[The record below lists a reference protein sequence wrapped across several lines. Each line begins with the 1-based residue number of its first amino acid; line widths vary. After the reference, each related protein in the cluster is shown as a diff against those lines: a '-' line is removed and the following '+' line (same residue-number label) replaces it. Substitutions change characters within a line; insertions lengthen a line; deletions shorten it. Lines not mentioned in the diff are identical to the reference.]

1 MGSVW
6 KRFQRINKKAAKFQ
20 FTASYH
26 ELALTATAKWQ
37 PTQLSV
43 VWLRRTR
50 RVVHDAPSWEPSMRN
65 PLEGLCV
72 WAVPANITITVTLFR
87 DNRTNEFEDK
97 EWTFVVEDVSSTGKR
112 RQVATAQINMKQYA
126 GFSTQHDVKVRLRP
140 LSKKVVSAAL
150 DLTLSCLFLREGKA
164 TDEDMQSM
172 ASLMSMNTPNDIAPL
187 EDFDDEDDNEG
198 RCYSEPSSRVSTLRR
213 KGRSTLTSPGSPA
226 DAMVRSA
233 EFSQLAAQISSLT
246 SSFHQDDSFSFSFN
260 DPPVVAAS
268 GYPLEQSSP
277 EFGALLPL
285 SYAHSPPHSPYTP
298 TPTPTPLQ
306 DSPLNP
312 FDETEEDAAT
322 LEGGEEQAQ
331 AISTEG
337 DEAST
342 NQHQLSDGGAAIPP
356 AAAPSANT
364 TATAAATISA
374 ATTATTPTTDPH
386 HTSVQQGLTD
396 TGERRRTLEDRR
408 ALQPLDLNSTHMGPS
423 KGGGEAGGGGREIE
437 GKDVGG
443 GVGEGGGGE
452 GGRGGGGCTPGQD
465 LLSWCQTVTRGYKG
479 VKITNMTTSWRNGLA
494 FCAILHHFR
503 PDLIDYDSLS
513 PQDVKGNCKKA
524 FEAGER
530 LGVTRLIEPQ
540 DMVILSVPDK
550 LAVMTYLY
558 QLRAHFTGHELE
570 VAQIGDTAA
579 ESSYTVGRLDT
590 NSGDDDIL
598 NLRSHDDNCNLQ
610 RLSSHLSTPADNE
623 NDNRTI
629 EARIRRTSESSQS
642 SQKSSSNSS
651 SKRKSGD
658 YGPEKDGTNIATTP
672 SAKDRL
678 LASSKSITSEIFKIG
693 TKVLSPTREKL
704 AKTENRNSTA
714 SLSSNSSS
722 GERPVLM
729 THKQLVDPFASDD
742 EEDPTSPVGTQEQ
755 QLTSSQVSQEN
766 EDTCNKDVRR
776 SLSPKSS
783 VVSLN
788 EETPGDQKAEE
799 NPVTE
804 DIAVREGKNMTE
816 ERIHQ
821 VGSLELLDKSDAY
834 GRLEKKEM
842 DVNPQVPT
850 DDGNVKNLAE
860 TRVLSNG
867 ARPKVPSSSSDAS
880 KCRDSAEGATRVY
893 SIAEPASKD
902 DLFVSSNFVLLTE
915 DSRQQSESGVVDEAS
930 HEDILFMAQVAGILH
945 LEENERAALHLLL
958 TKRPSSRHEELKER
972 ARHLLEQARREAQS
986 RPGPQRSLSK
996 EEEERQAQ
1004 LRERARRLIA
1014 EAKQGVVSPSS
1025 IQATT
1030 HTQTRDHT
1038 HEDGDGVNDEFPVQT
1053 ASSCNE
1059 ENGNIISSS
1068 VREEHRIPLSSSTC
1082 VAAVTTTSSTTVLAP
1097 SAFPTTMSPTEVQS
1111 SSSSP
1116 LLRNSGASIGGSNE
1130 GVREVRA
1137 PKLQSFK
1144 NIMDRMSPEKEN
1156 VPHSPR
1162 ASPDKQTCETSR
1174 YLQNE
1179 LESLEREQQQID
1191 EQAAKLEKRLRKIME
1206 LNSRSEE
1213 EERLMQQW
1221 FTLVNKK
1228 NALIRRQMQ
1237 LNILEK
1243 EENLERRFEL
1253 LNRELRAILAIEDW
1267 QKTEAQK
1274 LREKLLLEELVTIV
1288 NKRDELVIHLDNQER
1303 AIDEDEQIEHDVSR
1317 ASIKPQEK
1325 CALM

>member
-26 ELALTATAKWQ
+26 ELALTATPKWQ
-37 PTQLSV
+37 PSQLSV

-50 RVVHDAPSWEPSMRN
+50 RVVHDAPAWEPSMRN

-72 WAVPANITITVTLFR
+72 WAVPTNTTITVTLFR

-97 EWTFVVEDVSSTGKR
+97 EWTFVIEDVSSTGKR

-126 GFSTQHDVKVRLRP
+126 GFSTQHDVKVKLRP
-140 LSKKVVSAAL
+140 LSKKVVSASL

-172 ASLMSMNTPNDIAPL
+172 ASLMSMATPNDIAPL
-187 EDFDDEDDNEG
+187 EDFDDDDDTEG
-198 RCYSEPSSRVSTLRR
+198 
-213 KGRSTLTSPGSPA
+213 

-246 SSFHQDDSFSFSFN
+246 SSFHQDD
-260 DPPVVAAS
+260 
-268 GYPLEQSSP
+268 
-277 EFGALLPL
+277 PL
-285 SYAHSPPHSPYTP
+285 SFPLDDPHSP
-298 TPTPTPLQ
+298 
-306 DSPLNP
+306 LNV

-331 AISTEG
+331 AITTEG
-337 DEAST
+337 ETAYPSESGA
-342 NQHQLSDGGAAIPP
+342 LSPTAAH
-356 AAAPSANT
+356 AAAQPAHETHHPSV
-364 TATAAATISA
+364 
-374 ATTATTPTTDPH
+374 H
-386 HTSVQQGLTD
+386 EGLTD
-396 TGERRRTLEDRR
+396 AGERRRTREDRQ
-408 ALQPLDLNSTHMGPS
+408 ALQPLDLNSVHMGPS
-423 KGGGEAGGGGREIE
+423 K
-437 GKDVGG
+437 
-443 GVGEGGGGE
+443 
-452 GGRGGGGCTPGQD
+452 GGCTPGQD
-465 LLSWCQTVTRGYKG
+465 LLSWCQCVTRGYKG

-494 FCAILHHFR
+494 FCAIIHHFR
-503 PDLIDYDSLS
+503 PDLIDYESLT

-524 FEAGER
+524 FEAGEF

-540 DMVILSVPDK
+540 DMVILTVPDK

-570 VAQIGDTAA
+570 VAQIGNTAE
-579 ESSYTVGRLDT
+579 ESSYTVGRLDA

-598 NLRSHDDNCNLQ
+598 NLRSHDDNRNLQ
-610 RLSSHLSTPADNE
+610 RLSAHLSMPGEVE
-623 NDNRTI
+623 NDNRAV
-629 EARIRRTSESSQS
+629 EARIRRASESSQT
-642 SQKSSSNSS
+642 SQKSMS

-658 YGPEKDGTNIATTP
+658 FAPEKESGIGVTTP
-672 SAKDRL
+672 SAKDRI

-704 AKTENRNSTA
+704 AKTENRNSNA

-729 THKQLVDPFASDD
+729 TRKQLVDPFASDD
-742 EEDPTSPVGTQEQ
+742 EDEPSAPPATQEQPPASQQDISHNDDTFNQNNRNSQSPRSPPTSP
-755 QLTSSQVSQEN
+755 
-766 EDTCNKDVRR
+766 
-776 SLSPKSS
+776 
-783 VVSLN
+783 
-788 EETPGDQKAEE
+788 
-799 NPVTE
+799 
-804 DIAVREGKNMTE
+804 TE
-816 ERIHQ
+816 E
-821 VGSLELLDKSDAY
+821 
-834 GRLEKKEM
+834 
-842 DVNPQVPT
+842 
-850 DDGNVKNLAE
+850 
-860 TRVLSNG
+860 
-867 ARPKVPSSSSDAS
+867 
-880 KCRDSAEGATRVY
+880 
-893 SIAEPASKD
+893 
-902 DLFVSSNFVLLTE
+902 
-915 DSRQQSESGVVDEAS
+915 
-930 HEDILFMAQVAGILH
+930 
-945 LEENERAALHLLL
+945 
-958 TKRPSSRHEELKER
+958 RPSSRHEELKER
-972 ARHLLEQARREAQS
+972 ARHLLEQARREAQT
-986 RPGPQRSLSK
+986 RGPQRSLSK

-1025 IQATT
+1025 LHATASP
-1030 HTQTRDHT
+1030 HPPGNSHA
-1038 HEDGDGVNDEFPVQT
+1038 EDGDDVHREYLVQT
-1053 ASSCNE
+1053 STSFNE
-1059 ENGNIISSS
+1059 ENGNIISTS
-1068 VREEHRIPLSSSTC
+1068 VSEDSKVSLSSSTSTTI
-1082 VAAVTTTSSTTVLAP
+1082 VTSTSTTNVSAPAAFPVTTSP
-1097 SAFPTTMSPTEVQS
+1097 SEVQS
-1111 SSSSP
+1111 TSTTAPQKSVSEGVSSTV
-1116 LLRNSGASIGGSNE
+1116 E

-1137 PKLQSFK
+1137 PRLQSFK
-1144 NIMDRMSPEKEN
+1144 NIMDRMSPDKEN
-1156 VPHSPR
+1156 APHSPR
-1162 ASPDKQTCETSR
+1162 ASPDKQTCESSR

-1206 LNSRSEE
+1206 LNTRSED

>member
-50 RVVHDAPSWEPSMRN
+50 RVAQDAPTWEPSMRN

-72 WAVPANITITVTLFR
+72 WAVPANTTITVTLFR

-97 EWTFVVEDVSSTGKR
+97 DWTFVIEDVSSTGKR

-126 GFSTQHDVKVRLRP
+126 GFSTQHDVKIKLRP
-140 LSKKVVSAAL
+140 LSKKVVSASL

-172 ASLMSMNTPNDIAPL
+172 ASLMSMNAPNDIAPL
-187 EDFDDEDDNEG
+187 EDFDDDDETEG
-198 RCYSEPSSRVSTLRR
+198 RSFSEPSSRVSTLSRR
-213 KGRSTLTSPGSPA
+213 KGRSTLTSPGSPG

-246 SSFHQDDSFSFSFN
+246 HSFHQDDSLGFSLS
-260 DPPVVAAS
+260 DS
-268 GYPLEQSSP
+268 QSP
-277 EFGALLPL
+277 MNA
-285 SYAHSPPHSPYTP
+285 
-298 TPTPTPLQ
+298 
-306 DSPLNP
+306 

-337 DEAST
+337 GSALSGDTSAQ
-342 NQHQLSDGGAAIPP
+342 QHS
-356 AAAPSANT
+356 S
-364 TATAAATISA
+364 ATAAAATLSPPEGSSA
-374 ATTATTPTTDPH
+374 AAAGETVVAGSSSSSASASSPPSAPSQQQPPQASSAQATPKPEIS
-386 HTSVQQGLTD
+386 SVHEGVTD
-396 TGERRRTLEDRR
+396 TGERRRTHEDRR
-408 ALQPLDLNSTHMGPS
+408 ALQPLDLNTSPHMGPS
-423 KGGGEAGGGGREIE
+423 KGGGEPVGGGGGGGGGGIALIE
-437 GKDVGG
+437 GRETGGG
-443 GVGEGGGGE
+443 GV
-452 GGRGGGGCTPGQD
+452 GGGCTPGQD
-465 LLSWCQTVTRGYKG
+465 LLSWCQTVTRGYRG

-540 DMVILSVPDK
+540 DMVILTVPDK

-579 ESSYTVGRLDT
+579 ESSYTVGRLDAS
-590 NSGDDDIL
+590 SGEDDIL
-598 NLRSHDDNCNLQ
+598 NLRSHDDNRNLQ
-610 RLSSHLSTPADNE
+610 RLSAHLSTPVDVKI
-623 NDNRTI
+623 DNRMVSA
-629 EARIRRTSESSQS
+629 EARIRRPSESSQS
-642 SQKSSSNSS
+642 SQKSS
-651 SKRKSGD
+651 KRKSGEF
-658 YGPEKDGTNIATTP
+658 GSEKEGNVVTTP
-672 SAKDRL
+672 SAKERI
-678 LASSKSITSEIFKIG
+678 LASSKSLTSEIFKIG
-693 TKVLSPTREKL
+693 NKVLSPTREKL

-722 GERPVLM
+722 GDRPALM
-729 THKQLVDPFASDD
+729 TRKQLVDPFASDD
-742 EEDPTSPVGTQEQ
+742 EDEPSSPVNSHEQ
-755 QLTSSQVSQEN
+755 PPVSSQVQEN
-766 EDTCNKDVRR
+766 EDTYNQNNRVLTSSR
-776 SLSPKSS
+776 SPVISP
-783 VVSLN
+783 LG
-788 EETPGDQKAEE
+788 ETPGDKRAEASA
-799 NPVTE
+799 VTE
-804 DIAVREGKNMTE
+804 GIDVAESKDVTSESSHQATIKTLKDSDGSKERDVPNLMTN
-816 ERIHQ
+816 
-821 VGSLELLDKSDAY
+821 SELNSMTDSDFSTASFSH
-834 GRLEKKEM
+834 LEK
-842 DVNPQVPT
+842 
-850 DDGNVKNLAE
+850 
-860 TRVLSNG
+860 G
-867 ARPKVPSSSSDAS
+867 ARPKTQPPSESVCMPATSPENMSNYQSHFMEPLRVPEVNTRNTDTG
-880 KCRDSAEGATRVY
+880 KDESAEQDYENLLWG
-893 SIAEPASKD
+893 D
-902 DLFVSSNFVLLTE
+902 MDLQE
-915 DSRQQSESGVVDEAS
+915 R
-930 HEDILFMAQVAGILH
+930 EDIRMFAQVAEISV
-945 LEENERAALHLLL
+945 LEEHNREALRLLL

-972 ARHLLEQARREAQS
+972 ARHLLEQARREAIQNH
-986 RPGPQRSLSK
+986 PAPQRSLSK

-1014 EAKQGVVSPSS
+1014 EAKQGVVSPSTL
-1025 IQATT
+1025 QTT
-1030 HTQTRDHT
+1030 AHPHVRDHS
-1038 HEDGDGVNDEFPVQT
+1038 HDDSDERKEEHPVHIT
-1053 ASSCNE
+1053 E
-1059 ENGNIISSS
+1059 ENGNIVSSAVSDDSKVPNSSS
-1068 VREEHRIPLSSSTC
+1068 SSIG
-1082 VAAVTTTSSTTVLAP
+1082 VVNTSLAP
-1097 SAFPTTMSPTEVQS
+1097 SAFTTTSPSEVQS
-1111 SSSSP
+1111 AVSLASSRNVGGTPVSSSD
-1116 LLRNSGASIGGSNE
+1116 

-1137 PKLQSFK
+1137 PRLQSFK

-1156 VPHSPR
+1156 SSNSPR
-1162 ASPDKQTCETSR
+1162 ASPDKQTCESSR

-1191 EQAAKLEKRLRKIME
+1191 EQAAKLEKRLRKVME
-1206 LNSRSEE
+1206 LSTRTED

-1303 AIDEDEQIEHDVSR
+1303 AIDDDEHIEQIVSG
-1317 ASIKPQEK
+1317 ASTKPQEK
-1325 CALM
+1325 CILM

>member
-50 RVVHDAPSWEPSMRN
+50 RVAQDAPTWEPSMRN

-72 WAVPANITITVTLFR
+72 WAVPANTTITVTLFR

-97 EWTFVVEDVSSTGKR
+97 DWTFVIEDVSSTGKR

-126 GFSTQHDVKVRLRP
+126 GFSTQHDVKIKLRP
-140 LSKKVVSAAL
+140 LSKKVVSASL

-172 ASLMSMNTPNDIAPL
+172 ASLMSMNAPNDIAPL
-187 EDFDDEDDNEG
+187 EDFDDDDETEG
-198 RCYSEPSSRVSTLRR
+198 RSFSEPSSRVSTLSRR
-213 KGRSTLTSPGSPA
+213 KGRSTLTSPGSP
-226 DAMVRSA
+226 
-233 EFSQLAAQISSLT
+233 E
-246 SSFHQDDSFSFSFN
+246 
-260 DPPVVAAS
+260 
-268 GYPLEQSSP
+268 SP
-277 EFGALLPL
+277 MNA
-285 SYAHSPPHSPYTP
+285 
-298 TPTPTPLQ
+298 
-306 DSPLNP
+306 

-337 DEAST
+337 GSALSGDTSAQ
-342 NQHQLSDGGAAIPP
+342 QHS
-356 AAAPSANT
+356 S
-364 TATAAATISA
+364 ATAAAATLSPPEGSSA
-374 ATTATTPTTDPH
+374 AAAGETVVAGSSSSSASASSPPSAPSQQQPPQASSAQATPKPEIS
-386 HTSVQQGLTD
+386 SVHEGVTD
-396 TGERRRTLEDRR
+396 TGERRRTHEDRR
-408 ALQPLDLNSTHMGPS
+408 ALQPLDLNTSPHMGPS
-423 KGGGEAGGGGREIE
+423 KGGGEPVGGGGGGGGGGIALIE
-437 GKDVGG
+437 GRETGGG
-443 GVGEGGGGE
+443 GV
-452 GGRGGGGCTPGQD
+452 GGGCTPGQD
-465 LLSWCQTVTRGYKG
+465 LLSWCQTVTRGYRG

-540 DMVILSVPDK
+540 DMVILTVPDK

-579 ESSYTVGRLDT
+579 ESSYTVGRLDAS
-590 NSGDDDIL
+590 SGEDDIL
-598 NLRSHDDNCNLQ
+598 NLRSHDDNRNLQ
-610 RLSSHLSTPADNE
+610 RLSAHLSTPVDVKI
-623 NDNRTI
+623 DNRMVSA
-629 EARIRRTSESSQS
+629 EARIRRPSESSQS
-642 SQKSSSNSS
+642 SQKSS
-651 SKRKSGD
+651 KRKSGEF
-658 YGPEKDGTNIATTP
+658 GSEKEGNVVTTP
-672 SAKDRL
+672 SAKERI
-678 LASSKSITSEIFKIG
+678 LASSKSLTSEIFKIG
-693 TKVLSPTREKL
+693 NKVLSPTREKL

-722 GERPVLM
+722 GDRPALM
-729 THKQLVDPFASDD
+729 TRKQLVDPFASDD
-742 EEDPTSPVGTQEQ
+742 EDEPSSPVNSHEQ
-755 QLTSSQVSQEN
+755 PPVSSQVQEN
-766 EDTCNKDVRR
+766 EDTYNQNNRVLTSSR
-776 SLSPKSS
+776 SPVISPLGETGSGNGTITGPQEGSPVDSRLGSIVQEVPGLLDLSPTRRDQ
-783 VVSLN
+783 VVM
-788 EETPGDQKAEE
+788 
-799 NPVTE
+799 
-804 DIAVREGKNMTE
+804 RE
-816 ERIHQ
+816 
-821 VGSLELLDKSDAY
+821 
-834 GRLEKKEM
+834 
-842 DVNPQVPT
+842 
-850 DDGNVKNLAE
+850 
-860 TRVLSNG
+860 
-867 ARPKVPSSSSDAS
+867 
-880 KCRDSAEGATRVY
+880 
-893 SIAEPASKD
+893 
-902 DLFVSSNFVLLTE
+902 
-915 DSRQQSESGVVDEAS
+915 RQSP
-930 HEDILFMAQVAGILH
+930 LK
-945 LEENERAALHLLL
+945 
-958 TKRPSSRHEELKER
+958 KRPSSRHEELKER
-972 ARHLLEQARREAQS
+972 ARHLLEQARREAIQNH
-986 RPGPQRSLSK
+986 PAPQRSLSK

-1014 EAKQGVVSPSS
+1014 EAKQGVVSPSTL
-1025 IQATT
+1025 QTT
-1030 HTQTRDHT
+1030 AHPHVRDHS
-1038 HEDGDGVNDEFPVQT
+1038 HDDSDERKEEHPVHIT
-1053 ASSCNE
+1053 E
-1059 ENGNIISSS
+1059 ENGNIVSSAVSDDSKVPNSSS
-1068 VREEHRIPLSSSTC
+1068 SSIG
-1082 VAAVTTTSSTTVLAP
+1082 VVNTSLAP
-1097 SAFPTTMSPTEVQS
+1097 SAFTTTSPSEVQS
-1111 SSSSP
+1111 AVSLASSRNVGGTPVSSSD
-1116 LLRNSGASIGGSNE
+1116 

-1137 PKLQSFK
+1137 PRLQSFK

-1156 VPHSPR
+1156 SSNSPR
-1162 ASPDKQTCETSR
+1162 ASPDKQTCESSR

-1191 EQAAKLEKRLRKIME
+1191 EQAAKLEKRLRKVME
-1206 LNSRSEE
+1206 LSTRTED

-1303 AIDEDEQIEHDVSR
+1303 AIDDDEHIEQIVSG
-1317 ASIKPQEK
+1317 ASTKPQEK
-1325 CALM
+1325 CILM

>member
-50 RVVHDAPSWEPSMRN
+50 RVAQDAPTWEPSMRN

-72 WAVPANITITVTLFR
+72 WAVPANTTITVTLFR

-97 EWTFVVEDVSSTGKR
+97 DWTFVIEDVSSTGKR

-126 GFSTQHDVKVRLRP
+126 GFSTQHDVKIKLRP
-140 LSKKVVSAAL
+140 LSKKVVSASL

-172 ASLMSMNTPNDIAPL
+172 ASLMSMNAPNDIAPL
-187 EDFDDEDDNEG
+187 EDFDDDDETEG
-198 RCYSEPSSRVSTLRR
+198 RSFSEPSSRVSTLSRR
-213 KGRSTLTSPGSPA
+213 KGRSTLTSPGSPG

-246 SSFHQDDSFSFSFN
+246 HSFHQDDSLGFSLS
-260 DPPVVAAS
+260 DS
-268 GYPLEQSSP
+268 QSP
-277 EFGALLPL
+277 MNA
-285 SYAHSPPHSPYTP
+285 
-298 TPTPTPLQ
+298 
-306 DSPLNP
+306 

-337 DEAST
+337 GSALSGDTSAQ
-342 NQHQLSDGGAAIPP
+342 QHS
-356 AAAPSANT
+356 S
-364 TATAAATISA
+364 ATAAAATLSPPEGSSA
-374 ATTATTPTTDPH
+374 AAAGETVVAGSSSSSASASSPPSAPSQQQPPQASSAQATPKPEIS
-386 HTSVQQGLTD
+386 SVHEGVTD
-396 TGERRRTLEDRR
+396 TGERRRTHEDRR
-408 ALQPLDLNSTHMGPS
+408 ALQPLDLNTSPHMGPS
-423 KGGGEAGGGGREIE
+423 KGGGEPVGGGGGGGGGGIALIE
-437 GKDVGG
+437 GRETGGG
-443 GVGEGGGGE
+443 GV
-452 GGRGGGGCTPGQD
+452 GGGCTPGQD
-465 LLSWCQTVTRGYKG
+465 LLSWCQTVTRGYRG

-540 DMVILSVPDK
+540 DMVILTVPDK

-579 ESSYTVGRLDT
+579 ESSYTVGRLDAS
-590 NSGDDDIL
+590 SGEDDIL
-598 NLRSHDDNCNLQ
+598 NLRSHDDNRNLQ
-610 RLSSHLSTPADNE
+610 RLSAHLSTPVDVKI
-623 NDNRTI
+623 DNRMVSA
-629 EARIRRTSESSQS
+629 EARIRRPSESSQS
-642 SQKSSSNSS
+642 SQKSS
-651 SKRKSGD
+651 KRKSGEF
-658 YGPEKDGTNIATTP
+658 GSEKEGNVVTTP
-672 SAKDRL
+672 SAKERI
-678 LASSKSITSEIFKIG
+678 LASSKSLTSEIFKIG
-693 TKVLSPTREKL
+693 NKVLSPTREKL

-722 GERPVLM
+722 GDRPALM
-729 THKQLVDPFASDD
+729 TRKQLVDPFASDD
-742 EEDPTSPVGTQEQ
+742 EDEPSSPVNSHEQ
-755 QLTSSQVSQEN
+755 PPVSSQVQEN
-766 EDTCNKDVRR
+766 EDTYNQ
-776 SLSPKSS
+776 
-783 VVSLN
+783 N
-788 EETPGDQKAEE
+788 
-799 NPVTE
+799 N
-804 DIAVREGKNMTE
+804 
-816 ERIHQ
+816 
-821 VGSLELLDKSDAY
+821 
-834 GRLEKKEM
+834 
-842 DVNPQVPT
+842 
-850 DDGNVKNLAE
+850 
-860 TRVLSNG
+860 RVLT
-867 ARPKVPSSSSDAS
+867 SSRSPVISPLG
-880 KCRDSAEGATRVY
+880 E
-893 SIAEPASKD
+893 
-902 DLFVSSNFVLLTE
+902 
-915 DSRQQSESGVVDEAS
+915 
-930 HEDILFMAQVAGILH
+930 
-945 LEENERAALHLLL
+945 
-958 TKRPSSRHEELKER
+958 RPSSRHEELKER
-972 ARHLLEQARREAQS
+972 ARHLLEQARREAIQNH
-986 RPGPQRSLSK
+986 PAPQRSLSK

-1014 EAKQGVVSPSS
+1014 EAKQGVVSPSTL
-1025 IQATT
+1025 QTT
-1030 HTQTRDHT
+1030 AHPHVRDHS
-1038 HEDGDGVNDEFPVQT
+1038 HDDSDERKEEHPVHIT
-1053 ASSCNE
+1053 E
-1059 ENGNIISSS
+1059 ENGNIVSSAVSDDSKVPNSSS
-1068 VREEHRIPLSSSTC
+1068 SSIG
-1082 VAAVTTTSSTTVLAP
+1082 VVNTSLAP
-1097 SAFPTTMSPTEVQS
+1097 SAFTTTSPSEVQS
-1111 SSSSP
+1111 AVSLASSRNVGGTPVSSSD
-1116 LLRNSGASIGGSNE
+1116 

-1137 PKLQSFK
+1137 PRLQSFK

-1156 VPHSPR
+1156 SSNSPR
-1162 ASPDKQTCETSR
+1162 ASPDKQTCESSR

-1191 EQAAKLEKRLRKIME
+1191 EQAAKLEKRLRKVME
-1206 LNSRSEE
+1206 LSTRTED

-1303 AIDEDEQIEHDVSR
+1303 AIDDDEHIEQIVSG
-1317 ASIKPQEK
+1317 ASTKPQEK
-1325 CALM
+1325 CILM

>member
-1 MGSVW
+1 MMCEAGMGSVW

-50 RVVHDAPSWEPSMRN
+50 RVAQDAPTWEPSMRN

-72 WAVPANITITVTLFR
+72 WAVPANTTITVTLFR

-97 EWTFVVEDVSSTGKR
+97 DWTFVIEDVSSTGKR

-126 GFSTQHDVKVRLRP
+126 GFSTQHDVKIKLRP
-140 LSKKVVSAAL
+140 LSKKVVSASL

-172 ASLMSMNTPNDIAPL
+172 ASLMSMNAPNDIAPL
-187 EDFDDEDDNEG
+187 EDFDDDDETEG
-198 RCYSEPSSRVSTLRR
+198 RSFSEPSSRVSTLSRR
-213 KGRSTLTSPGSPA
+213 KGRSTLTSPGSP
-226 DAMVRSA
+226 
-233 EFSQLAAQISSLT
+233 E
-246 SSFHQDDSFSFSFN
+246 
-260 DPPVVAAS
+260 
-268 GYPLEQSSP
+268 SP
-277 EFGALLPL
+277 MNA
-285 SYAHSPPHSPYTP
+285 
-298 TPTPTPLQ
+298 
-306 DSPLNP
+306 

-337 DEAST
+337 GSALSGDTSAQ
-342 NQHQLSDGGAAIPP
+342 QHS
-356 AAAPSANT
+356 S
-364 TATAAATISA
+364 ATAAAATLSPPEGSSA
-374 ATTATTPTTDPH
+374 AAAGETVVAGSSSSSASASSPPSAPSQQQPPQASSAQATPKPEIS
-386 HTSVQQGLTD
+386 SVHEGVTD
-396 TGERRRTLEDRR
+396 TGERRRTHEDRR
-408 ALQPLDLNSTHMGPS
+408 ALQPLDLNTSPHMGPS
-423 KGGGEAGGGGREIE
+423 KGGGEPVGGGGGGGGGGIALIE
-437 GKDVGG
+437 GRETGGG
-443 GVGEGGGGE
+443 GV
-452 GGRGGGGCTPGQD
+452 GGGCTPGQD
-465 LLSWCQTVTRGYKG
+465 LLSWCQTVTRGYRG

-540 DMVILSVPDK
+540 DMVILTVPDK

-579 ESSYTVGRLDT
+579 ESSYTVGRLDAS
-590 NSGDDDIL
+590 SGEDDIL
-598 NLRSHDDNCNLQ
+598 NLRSHDDNRNLQ
-610 RLSSHLSTPADNE
+610 RLSAHLSTPVDVKI
-623 NDNRTI
+623 DNRMVSA
-629 EARIRRTSESSQS
+629 EARIRRPSESSQS
-642 SQKSSSNSS
+642 SQKSS
-651 SKRKSGD
+651 KRKSGEF
-658 YGPEKDGTNIATTP
+658 GSEKEGNVVTTP
-672 SAKDRL
+672 SAKERI
-678 LASSKSITSEIFKIG
+678 LASSKSLTSEIFKIG
-693 TKVLSPTREKL
+693 NKVLSPTREKL

-722 GERPVLM
+722 GDRPALM
-729 THKQLVDPFASDD
+729 TRKQLVDPFASDD
-742 EEDPTSPVGTQEQ
+742 EDEPSSPVNSHEQ
-755 QLTSSQVSQEN
+755 PPVSSQVQEN
-766 EDTCNKDVRR
+766 EDTYNQ
-776 SLSPKSS
+776 
-783 VVSLN
+783 N
-788 EETPGDQKAEE
+788 
-799 NPVTE
+799 N
-804 DIAVREGKNMTE
+804 
-816 ERIHQ
+816 
-821 VGSLELLDKSDAY
+821 
-834 GRLEKKEM
+834 
-842 DVNPQVPT
+842 
-850 DDGNVKNLAE
+850 
-860 TRVLSNG
+860 RVLT
-867 ARPKVPSSSSDAS
+867 SSRSPVISPLG
-880 KCRDSAEGATRVY
+880 E
-893 SIAEPASKD
+893 
-902 DLFVSSNFVLLTE
+902 
-915 DSRQQSESGVVDEAS
+915 
-930 HEDILFMAQVAGILH
+930 
-945 LEENERAALHLLL
+945 
-958 TKRPSSRHEELKER
+958 RPSSRHEELKER
-972 ARHLLEQARREAQS
+972 ARHLLEQARREAIQNH
-986 RPGPQRSLSK
+986 PAPQRSLSK

-1014 EAKQGVVSPSS
+1014 EAKQGVVSPSTL
-1025 IQATT
+1025 QTT
-1030 HTQTRDHT
+1030 AHPHVRDHS
-1038 HEDGDGVNDEFPVQT
+1038 HDDSDERKEEHPVHIT
-1053 ASSCNE
+1053 E
-1059 ENGNIISSS
+1059 ENGNIVSSAVSDDSKVPNSSS
-1068 VREEHRIPLSSSTC
+1068 SSIG
-1082 VAAVTTTSSTTVLAP
+1082 VVNTSLAP
-1097 SAFPTTMSPTEVQS
+1097 SAFTTTSPSEVQS
-1111 SSSSP
+1111 AVSLASSRNVGGTPVSSSD
-1116 LLRNSGASIGGSNE
+1116 

-1137 PKLQSFK
+1137 PRLQSFK

-1156 VPHSPR
+1156 SSNSPR
-1162 ASPDKQTCETSR
+1162 ASPDKQTCESSR

-1191 EQAAKLEKRLRKIME
+1191 EQAAKLEKRLRKVME
-1206 LNSRSEE
+1206 LSTRTED

-1303 AIDEDEQIEHDVSR
+1303 AIDDDEHIEQIVSG
-1317 ASIKPQEK
+1317 ASTKPQEK
-1325 CALM
+1325 CILM

>member
-260 DPPVVAAS
+260 DP
-268 GYPLEQSSP
+268 
-277 EFGALLPL
+277 
-285 SYAHSPPHSPYTP
+285 H
-298 TPTPTPLQ
+298 
-306 DSPLNP
+306 SPLNP

-788 EETPGDQKAEE
+788 EENGSRNGTTIGAQEGSPVDTRLGSIVQEVPG
-799 NPVTE
+799 
-804 DIAVREGKNMTE
+804 
-816 ERIHQ
+816 
-821 VGSLELLDKSDAY
+821 LLDLSPTRRD
-834 GRLEKKEM
+834 
-842 DVNPQVPT
+842 QVVMRERQSP
-850 DDGNVKNLAE
+850 VK
-860 TRVLSNG
+860 
-867 ARPKVPSSSSDAS
+867 
-880 KCRDSAEGATRVY
+880 
-893 SIAEPASKD
+893 
-902 DLFVSSNFVLLTE
+902 
-915 DSRQQSESGVVDEAS
+915 
-930 HEDILFMAQVAGILH
+930 
-945 LEENERAALHLLL
+945 
-958 TKRPSSRHEELKER
+958 KRPSSRHEELKER

>member
-50 RVVHDAPSWEPSMRN
+50 RVAQDAPTWEPSMRN

-72 WAVPANITITVTLFR
+72 WAVPANTTITVTLFR

-97 EWTFVVEDVSSTGKR
+97 DWTFVIEDVSSTGKR

-126 GFSTQHDVKVRLRP
+126 GFSTQHDVKIKLRP
-140 LSKKVVSAAL
+140 LSKKVVSASL

-172 ASLMSMNTPNDIAPL
+172 ASLMSMNAPNDIAPL
-187 EDFDDEDDNEG
+187 EDFDDDDETEG
-198 RCYSEPSSRVSTLRR
+198 RSFSEPSSRVSTLSRR
-213 KGRSTLTSPGSPA
+213 KGRSTLTSPGSPG

-246 SSFHQDDSFSFSFN
+246 HSFHQDDSLGFSLS
-260 DPPVVAAS
+260 DS
-268 GYPLEQSSP
+268 QSP
-277 EFGALLPL
+277 MNA
-285 SYAHSPPHSPYTP
+285 
-298 TPTPTPLQ
+298 
-306 DSPLNP
+306 

-337 DEAST
+337 GSALSGDTSAQ
-342 NQHQLSDGGAAIPP
+342 QHS
-356 AAAPSANT
+356 S
-364 TATAAATISA
+364 ATAAAATLSPPEGSSA
-374 ATTATTPTTDPH
+374 AAAGETVVAGSSSSSASASSPPSAPSQQQPPQASSAQATPKPEIS
-386 HTSVQQGLTD
+386 SVHEGVTD
-396 TGERRRTLEDRR
+396 TGERRRTHEDRR
-408 ALQPLDLNSTHMGPS
+408 ALQPLDLNTSPHMGPS
-423 KGGGEAGGGGREIE
+423 KGGGEPVGGGGGGGGGGIALIE
-437 GKDVGG
+437 GRETGGG
-443 GVGEGGGGE
+443 GV
-452 GGRGGGGCTPGQD
+452 GGGCTPGQD
-465 LLSWCQTVTRGYKG
+465 LLSWCQTVTRGYRG

-540 DMVILSVPDK
+540 DMVILTVPDK

-579 ESSYTVGRLDT
+579 ESSYTVGRLDAS
-590 NSGDDDIL
+590 SGEDDIL
-598 NLRSHDDNCNLQ
+598 NLRSHDDNRNLQ
-610 RLSSHLSTPADNE
+610 RLSAHLSTPVDVKI
-623 NDNRTI
+623 DNRMVSA
-629 EARIRRTSESSQS
+629 EARIRRPSESSQS
-642 SQKSSSNSS
+642 SQKSS
-651 SKRKSGD
+651 KRKSGEF
-658 YGPEKDGTNIATTP
+658 GSEKEGNVVTTP
-672 SAKDRL
+672 SAKERI
-678 LASSKSITSEIFKIG
+678 LASSKSLTSEIFKIG
-693 TKVLSPTREKL
+693 NKVLSPTREKL
-704 AKTENRNSTA
+704 AKTENRNSTSQVMLILQAWKLVGSLPPETDA

-722 GERPVLM
+722 GDRPALM
-729 THKQLVDPFASDD
+729 TRKQLVDPFASDD
-742 EEDPTSPVGTQEQ
+742 EDEPSSPVNSHEQ
-755 QLTSSQVSQEN
+755 PPVSSQVQEN
-766 EDTCNKDVRR
+766 EDTYNQ
-776 SLSPKSS
+776 
-783 VVSLN
+783 N
-788 EETPGDQKAEE
+788 
-799 NPVTE
+799 N
-804 DIAVREGKNMTE
+804 
-816 ERIHQ
+816 
-821 VGSLELLDKSDAY
+821 
-834 GRLEKKEM
+834 
-842 DVNPQVPT
+842 
-850 DDGNVKNLAE
+850 
-860 TRVLSNG
+860 RVLT
-867 ARPKVPSSSSDAS
+867 SSRSPVISPLG
-880 KCRDSAEGATRVY
+880 E
-893 SIAEPASKD
+893 
-902 DLFVSSNFVLLTE
+902 
-915 DSRQQSESGVVDEAS
+915 
-930 HEDILFMAQVAGILH
+930 
-945 LEENERAALHLLL
+945 
-958 TKRPSSRHEELKER
+958 RPSSRHEELKER
-972 ARHLLEQARREAQS
+972 ARHLLEQARREAIQNH
-986 RPGPQRSLSK
+986 PAPQRSLSK

-1014 EAKQGVVSPSS
+1014 EAKQGVVSPSTL
-1025 IQATT
+1025 QTT
-1030 HTQTRDHT
+1030 AHPHVRDHS
-1038 HEDGDGVNDEFPVQT
+1038 HDDSDERKEEHPVHIT
-1053 ASSCNE
+1053 E
-1059 ENGNIISSS
+1059 ENGNIVSSAVSDDSKVPNSSS
-1068 VREEHRIPLSSSTC
+1068 SSIG
-1082 VAAVTTTSSTTVLAP
+1082 VVNTSLAP
-1097 SAFPTTMSPTEVQS
+1097 SAFTTTSPSEVQS
-1111 SSSSP
+1111 AVSLASSRNVGGTPVSSSD
-1116 LLRNSGASIGGSNE
+1116 

-1137 PKLQSFK
+1137 PRLQSFK

-1156 VPHSPR
+1156 SSNSPR
-1162 ASPDKQTCETSR
+1162 ASPDKQTCESSR

-1191 EQAAKLEKRLRKIME
+1191 EQAAKLEKRLRKVME
-1206 LNSRSEE
+1206 LSTRTED

-1303 AIDEDEQIEHDVSR
+1303 AIDDDEHIEQIVSG
-1317 ASIKPQEK
+1317 ASTKPQEK
-1325 CALM
+1325 CILM

>member
-1 MGSVW
+1 MMCEAGMGSVW

-50 RVVHDAPSWEPSMRN
+50 RVAQDAPTWEPSMRN

-72 WAVPANITITVTLFR
+72 WAVPANTTITVTLFR

-97 EWTFVVEDVSSTGKR
+97 DWTFVIEDVSSTGKR

-126 GFSTQHDVKVRLRP
+126 GFSTQHDVKIKLRP
-140 LSKKVVSAAL
+140 LSKKVVSASL

-172 ASLMSMNTPNDIAPL
+172 ASLMSMNAPNDIAPL
-187 EDFDDEDDNEG
+187 EDFDDDDETEG
-198 RCYSEPSSRVSTLRR
+198 RSFSEPSSRVSTLSRR
-213 KGRSTLTSPGSPA
+213 KGRSTLTSPGSPG

-246 SSFHQDDSFSFSFN
+246 HSFHQDDSLGFSLS
-260 DPPVVAAS
+260 DS
-268 GYPLEQSSP
+268 QSP
-277 EFGALLPL
+277 MNA
-285 SYAHSPPHSPYTP
+285 
-298 TPTPTPLQ
+298 
-306 DSPLNP
+306 

-337 DEAST
+337 GSALSGDTSAQ
-342 NQHQLSDGGAAIPP
+342 QHS
-356 AAAPSANT
+356 S
-364 TATAAATISA
+364 ATAAAATLSPPEGSSA
-374 ATTATTPTTDPH
+374 AAAGETVVAGSSSSSASASSPPSAPSQQQPPQASSAQATPKPEIS
-386 HTSVQQGLTD
+386 SVHEGVTD
-396 TGERRRTLEDRR
+396 TGERRRTHEDRR
-408 ALQPLDLNSTHMGPS
+408 ALQPLDLNTSPHMGPS
-423 KGGGEAGGGGREIE
+423 KGGGEPVGGGGGGGGGGIALIE
-437 GKDVGG
+437 GRETGGG
-443 GVGEGGGGE
+443 GV
-452 GGRGGGGCTPGQD
+452 GGGCTPGQD
-465 LLSWCQTVTRGYKG
+465 LLSWCQTVTRGYRG

-540 DMVILSVPDK
+540 DMVILTVPDK

-579 ESSYTVGRLDT
+579 ESSYTVGRLDAS
-590 NSGDDDIL
+590 SGEDDIL
-598 NLRSHDDNCNLQ
+598 NLRSHDDNRNLQ
-610 RLSSHLSTPADNE
+610 RLSAHLSTPVDVKI
-623 NDNRTI
+623 DNRMVSA
-629 EARIRRTSESSQS
+629 EARIRRPSESSQS
-642 SQKSSSNSS
+642 SQKSS
-651 SKRKSGD
+651 KRKSGEF
-658 YGPEKDGTNIATTP
+658 GSEKEGNVVTTP
-672 SAKDRL
+672 SAKERI
-678 LASSKSITSEIFKIG
+678 LASSKSLTSEIFKIG
-693 TKVLSPTREKL
+693 NKVLSPTREKL

-722 GERPVLM
+722 GDRPALM
-729 THKQLVDPFASDD
+729 TRKQLVDPFASDD
-742 EEDPTSPVGTQEQ
+742 EDEPSSPVNSHEQ
-755 QLTSSQVSQEN
+755 PPVSSQVQEN
-766 EDTCNKDVRR
+766 EDTYNQ
-776 SLSPKSS
+776 
-783 VVSLN
+783 N
-788 EETPGDQKAEE
+788 
-799 NPVTE
+799 N
-804 DIAVREGKNMTE
+804 
-816 ERIHQ
+816 
-821 VGSLELLDKSDAY
+821 
-834 GRLEKKEM
+834 
-842 DVNPQVPT
+842 
-850 DDGNVKNLAE
+850 
-860 TRVLSNG
+860 RVLT
-867 ARPKVPSSSSDAS
+867 SSRSPVISPLG
-880 KCRDSAEGATRVY
+880 E
-893 SIAEPASKD
+893 
-902 DLFVSSNFVLLTE
+902 
-915 DSRQQSESGVVDEAS
+915 
-930 HEDILFMAQVAGILH
+930 
-945 LEENERAALHLLL
+945 
-958 TKRPSSRHEELKER
+958 RPSSRHEELKER
-972 ARHLLEQARREAQS
+972 ARHLLEQARREAIQNH
-986 RPGPQRSLSK
+986 PAPQRSLSK

-1014 EAKQGVVSPSS
+1014 EAKQGVVSPSTL
-1025 IQATT
+1025 QTT
-1030 HTQTRDHT
+1030 AHPHVRDHS
-1038 HEDGDGVNDEFPVQT
+1038 HDDSDERKEEHPVHIT
-1053 ASSCNE
+1053 E
-1059 ENGNIISSS
+1059 ENGNIVSSAVSDDSKVPNSSS
-1068 VREEHRIPLSSSTC
+1068 SSIG
-1082 VAAVTTTSSTTVLAP
+1082 VVNTSLAP
-1097 SAFPTTMSPTEVQS
+1097 SAFTTTSPSEVQS
-1111 SSSSP
+1111 AVSLASSRNVGGTPVSSSD
-1116 LLRNSGASIGGSNE
+1116 

-1137 PKLQSFK
+1137 PRLQSFK

-1156 VPHSPR
+1156 SSNSPR
-1162 ASPDKQTCETSR
+1162 ASPDKQTCESSR

-1191 EQAAKLEKRLRKIME
+1191 EQAAKLEKRLRKVME
-1206 LNSRSEE
+1206 LSTRTED

-1303 AIDEDEQIEHDVSR
+1303 AIDDDEHIEQIVSG
-1317 ASIKPQEK
+1317 ASTKPQEK
-1325 CALM
+1325 CILM

>member
-50 RVVHDAPSWEPSMRN
+50 RVAQDAPTWEPSMRN

-72 WAVPANITITVTLFR
+72 WAVPANTTITVTLFR

-97 EWTFVVEDVSSTGKR
+97 DWTFVIEDVSSTGKR

-126 GFSTQHDVKVRLRP
+126 GFSTQHDVKIKLRP
-140 LSKKVVSAAL
+140 LSKKVVSASL

-172 ASLMSMNTPNDIAPL
+172 ASLMSMNAPNDIAPL
-187 EDFDDEDDNEG
+187 EDFDDDDETEG
-198 RCYSEPSSRVSTLRR
+198 RSFSEPSSRVSTLSRR
-213 KGRSTLTSPGSPA
+213 KGRSTLTSPGSP
-226 DAMVRSA
+226 
-233 EFSQLAAQISSLT
+233 E
-246 SSFHQDDSFSFSFN
+246 
-260 DPPVVAAS
+260 
-268 GYPLEQSSP
+268 SP
-277 EFGALLPL
+277 MNA
-285 SYAHSPPHSPYTP
+285 
-298 TPTPTPLQ
+298 
-306 DSPLNP
+306 

-337 DEAST
+337 GSALSGDTSAQ
-342 NQHQLSDGGAAIPP
+342 QHS
-356 AAAPSANT
+356 S
-364 TATAAATISA
+364 ATAAAATLSPPEGSSA
-374 ATTATTPTTDPH
+374 AAAGETVVAGSSSSSASASSPPSAPSQQQPPQASSAQATPKPEIS
-386 HTSVQQGLTD
+386 SVHEGVTD
-396 TGERRRTLEDRR
+396 TGERRRTHEDRR
-408 ALQPLDLNSTHMGPS
+408 ALQPLDLNTSPHMGPS
-423 KGGGEAGGGGREIE
+423 KGGGEPVGGGGGGGGGGIALIE
-437 GKDVGG
+437 GRETGGG
-443 GVGEGGGGE
+443 GV
-452 GGRGGGGCTPGQD
+452 GGGCTPGQD
-465 LLSWCQTVTRGYKG
+465 LLSWCQTVTRGYRG

-540 DMVILSVPDK
+540 DMVILTVPDK

-579 ESSYTVGRLDT
+579 ESSYTVGRLDAS
-590 NSGDDDIL
+590 SGEDDIL
-598 NLRSHDDNCNLQ
+598 NLRSHDDNRNLQ
-610 RLSSHLSTPADNE
+610 RLSAHLSTPVDVKI
-623 NDNRTI
+623 DNRMVSA
-629 EARIRRTSESSQS
+629 EARIRRPSESSQS
-642 SQKSSSNSS
+642 SQKSS
-651 SKRKSGD
+651 KRKSGEF
-658 YGPEKDGTNIATTP
+658 GSEKEGNVVTTP
-672 SAKDRL
+672 SAKERI
-678 LASSKSITSEIFKIG
+678 LASSKSLTSEIFKIG
-693 TKVLSPTREKL
+693 NKVLSPTREKL

-722 GERPVLM
+722 GDRPALM
-729 THKQLVDPFASDD
+729 TRKQLVDPFASDD
-742 EEDPTSPVGTQEQ
+742 EDEPSSPVNSHEQ
-755 QLTSSQVSQEN
+755 PPVSSQVQEN
-766 EDTCNKDVRR
+766 EDTYNQ
-776 SLSPKSS
+776 
-783 VVSLN
+783 N
-788 EETPGDQKAEE
+788 
-799 NPVTE
+799 N
-804 DIAVREGKNMTE
+804 
-816 ERIHQ
+816 
-821 VGSLELLDKSDAY
+821 
-834 GRLEKKEM
+834 
-842 DVNPQVPT
+842 
-850 DDGNVKNLAE
+850 
-860 TRVLSNG
+860 RVLT
-867 ARPKVPSSSSDAS
+867 SSRSPVISPLG
-880 KCRDSAEGATRVY
+880 E
-893 SIAEPASKD
+893 
-902 DLFVSSNFVLLTE
+902 
-915 DSRQQSESGVVDEAS
+915 
-930 HEDILFMAQVAGILH
+930 
-945 LEENERAALHLLL
+945 
-958 TKRPSSRHEELKER
+958 RPSSRHEELKER
-972 ARHLLEQARREAQS
+972 ARHLLEQARREAIQNH
-986 RPGPQRSLSK
+986 PAPQRSLSK

-1014 EAKQGVVSPSS
+1014 EAKQGVVSPSTL
-1025 IQATT
+1025 QTT
-1030 HTQTRDHT
+1030 AHPHVRDHS
-1038 HEDGDGVNDEFPVQT
+1038 HDDSDERKEEHPVHIT
-1053 ASSCNE
+1053 E
-1059 ENGNIISSS
+1059 ENGNIVSSAVSDDSKVPNSSS
-1068 VREEHRIPLSSSTC
+1068 SSIG
-1082 VAAVTTTSSTTVLAP
+1082 VVNTSLAP
-1097 SAFPTTMSPTEVQS
+1097 SAFTTTSPSEVQS
-1111 SSSSP
+1111 AVSLASSRNVGGTPVSSSD
-1116 LLRNSGASIGGSNE
+1116 

-1137 PKLQSFK
+1137 PRLQSFK

-1156 VPHSPR
+1156 SSNSPR
-1162 ASPDKQTCETSR
+1162 ASPDKQTCESSR

-1191 EQAAKLEKRLRKIME
+1191 EQAAKLEKRLRKVME
-1206 LNSRSEE
+1206 LSTRTED

-1303 AIDEDEQIEHDVSR
+1303 AIDDDEHIEQIVSG
-1317 ASIKPQEK
+1317 ASTKPQEK
-1325 CALM
+1325 CILM

>member
-1 MGSVW
+1 MMCEAGMGSVW

-50 RVVHDAPSWEPSMRN
+50 RVAQDAPTWEPSMRN

-72 WAVPANITITVTLFR
+72 WAVPANTTITVTLFR

-97 EWTFVVEDVSSTGKR
+97 DWTFVIEDVSSTGKR

-126 GFSTQHDVKVRLRP
+126 GFSTQHDVKIKLRP
-140 LSKKVVSAAL
+140 LSKKVVSASL

-172 ASLMSMNTPNDIAPL
+172 ASLMSMNAPNDIAPL
-187 EDFDDEDDNEG
+187 EDFDDDDETEG
-198 RCYSEPSSRVSTLRR
+198 RSFSEPSSRVSTLSRR
-213 KGRSTLTSPGSPA
+213 KGRSTLTSPGSPG

-246 SSFHQDDSFSFSFN
+246 HSFHQDDSLGFSLS
-260 DPPVVAAS
+260 DS
-268 GYPLEQSSP
+268 QSP
-277 EFGALLPL
+277 MNA
-285 SYAHSPPHSPYTP
+285 
-298 TPTPTPLQ
+298 
-306 DSPLNP
+306 

-337 DEAST
+337 GSALSGDTSAQ
-342 NQHQLSDGGAAIPP
+342 QHS
-356 AAAPSANT
+356 S
-364 TATAAATISA
+364 ATAAAATLSPPEGSSA
-374 ATTATTPTTDPH
+374 AAAGETVVAGSSSSSASASSPPSAPSQQQPPQASSAQATPKPEIS
-386 HTSVQQGLTD
+386 SVHEGVTD
-396 TGERRRTLEDRR
+396 TGERRRTHEDRR
-408 ALQPLDLNSTHMGPS
+408 ALQPLDLNTSPHMGPS
-423 KGGGEAGGGGREIE
+423 KGGGEPVGGGGGGGGGGIALIE
-437 GKDVGG
+437 GRETGGG
-443 GVGEGGGGE
+443 GV
-452 GGRGGGGCTPGQD
+452 GGGCTPGQD
-465 LLSWCQTVTRGYKG
+465 LLSWCQTVTRGYRG

-540 DMVILSVPDK
+540 DMVILTVPDK

-579 ESSYTVGRLDT
+579 ESSYTVGRLDAS
-590 NSGDDDIL
+590 SGEDDIL
-598 NLRSHDDNCNLQ
+598 NLRSHDDNRNLQ
-610 RLSSHLSTPADNE
+610 RLSAHLSTPVDVKI
-623 NDNRTI
+623 DNRMVSA
-629 EARIRRTSESSQS
+629 EARIRRPSESSQS
-642 SQKSSSNSS
+642 SQKSS
-651 SKRKSGD
+651 KRKSGEF
-658 YGPEKDGTNIATTP
+658 GSEKEGNVVTTP
-672 SAKDRL
+672 SAKERI
-678 LASSKSITSEIFKIG
+678 LASSKSLTSEIFKIG
-693 TKVLSPTREKL
+693 NKVLSPTREKL

-722 GERPVLM
+722 GDRPALM
-729 THKQLVDPFASDD
+729 TRKQLVDPFASDD
-742 EEDPTSPVGTQEQ
+742 EDEPSSPVNSHEQ
-755 QLTSSQVSQEN
+755 PPVSSQVQEN
-766 EDTCNKDVRR
+766 EDTYNQNNRVLTSSR
-776 SLSPKSS
+776 SPVISPLGETGSGNGTITGPQEGSPVDSRLGSIVQEVPGLLDLSPTRRDQ
-783 VVSLN
+783 VVM
-788 EETPGDQKAEE
+788 
-799 NPVTE
+799 
-804 DIAVREGKNMTE
+804 RE
-816 ERIHQ
+816 
-821 VGSLELLDKSDAY
+821 
-834 GRLEKKEM
+834 
-842 DVNPQVPT
+842 
-850 DDGNVKNLAE
+850 
-860 TRVLSNG
+860 
-867 ARPKVPSSSSDAS
+867 
-880 KCRDSAEGATRVY
+880 
-893 SIAEPASKD
+893 
-902 DLFVSSNFVLLTE
+902 
-915 DSRQQSESGVVDEAS
+915 RQSP
-930 HEDILFMAQVAGILH
+930 LK
-945 LEENERAALHLLL
+945 
-958 TKRPSSRHEELKER
+958 KRPSSRHEELKER
-972 ARHLLEQARREAQS
+972 ARHLLEQARREAIQNH
-986 RPGPQRSLSK
+986 PAPQRSLSK

-1014 EAKQGVVSPSS
+1014 EAKQGVVSPSTL
-1025 IQATT
+1025 QTT
-1030 HTQTRDHT
+1030 AHPHVRDHS
-1038 HEDGDGVNDEFPVQT
+1038 HDDSDERKEEHPVHIT
-1053 ASSCNE
+1053 E
-1059 ENGNIISSS
+1059 ENGNIVSSAVSDDSKVPNSSS
-1068 VREEHRIPLSSSTC
+1068 SSIG
-1082 VAAVTTTSSTTVLAP
+1082 VVNTSLAP
-1097 SAFPTTMSPTEVQS
+1097 SAFTTTSPSEVQS
-1111 SSSSP
+1111 AVSLASSRNVGGTPVSSSD
-1116 LLRNSGASIGGSNE
+1116 

-1137 PKLQSFK
+1137 PRLQSFK

-1156 VPHSPR
+1156 SSNSPR
-1162 ASPDKQTCETSR
+1162 ASPDKQTCESSR

-1191 EQAAKLEKRLRKIME
+1191 EQAAKLEKRLRKVME
-1206 LNSRSEE
+1206 LSTRTED

-1303 AIDEDEQIEHDVSR
+1303 AIDDDEHIEQIVSG
-1317 ASIKPQEK
+1317 ASTKPQEK
-1325 CALM
+1325 CILM

>member
-1 MGSVW
+1 MMCEAGMGSVW

-50 RVVHDAPSWEPSMRN
+50 RVAQDAPTWEPSMRN

-72 WAVPANITITVTLFR
+72 WAVPANTTITVTLFR

-97 EWTFVVEDVSSTGKR
+97 DWTFVIEDVSSTGKR

-126 GFSTQHDVKVRLRP
+126 GFSTQHDVKIKLRP
-140 LSKKVVSAAL
+140 LSKKVVSASL

-172 ASLMSMNTPNDIAPL
+172 ASLMSMNAPNDIAPL
-187 EDFDDEDDNEG
+187 EDFDDDDETEG
-198 RCYSEPSSRVSTLRR
+198 RSFSEPSSRVSTLSRR
-213 KGRSTLTSPGSPA
+213 KGRSTLTSPGSP
-226 DAMVRSA
+226 
-233 EFSQLAAQISSLT
+233 E
-246 SSFHQDDSFSFSFN
+246 
-260 DPPVVAAS
+260 
-268 GYPLEQSSP
+268 SP
-277 EFGALLPL
+277 MNA
-285 SYAHSPPHSPYTP
+285 
-298 TPTPTPLQ
+298 
-306 DSPLNP
+306 

-337 DEAST
+337 GSALSGDTSAQ
-342 NQHQLSDGGAAIPP
+342 QHS
-356 AAAPSANT
+356 S
-364 TATAAATISA
+364 ATAAAATLSPPEGSSA
-374 ATTATTPTTDPH
+374 AAAGETVVAGSSSSSASASSPPSAPSQQQPPQASSAQATPKPEIS
-386 HTSVQQGLTD
+386 SVHEGVTD
-396 TGERRRTLEDRR
+396 TGERRRTHEDRR
-408 ALQPLDLNSTHMGPS
+408 ALQPLDLNTSPHMGPS
-423 KGGGEAGGGGREIE
+423 KGGGEPVGGGGGGGGGGIALIE
-437 GKDVGG
+437 GRETGGG
-443 GVGEGGGGE
+443 GV
-452 GGRGGGGCTPGQD
+452 GGGCTPGQD
-465 LLSWCQTVTRGYKG
+465 LLSWCQTVTRGYRG

-540 DMVILSVPDK
+540 DMVILTVPDK

-579 ESSYTVGRLDT
+579 ESSYTVGRLDAS
-590 NSGDDDIL
+590 SGEDDIL
-598 NLRSHDDNCNLQ
+598 NLRSHDDNRNLQ
-610 RLSSHLSTPADNE
+610 RLSAHLSTPVDVKI
-623 NDNRTI
+623 DNRMVSA
-629 EARIRRTSESSQS
+629 EARIRRPSESSQS
-642 SQKSSSNSS
+642 SQKSS
-651 SKRKSGD
+651 KRKSGEF
-658 YGPEKDGTNIATTP
+658 GSEKEGNVVTTP
-672 SAKDRL
+672 SAKERI
-678 LASSKSITSEIFKIG
+678 LASSKSLTSEIFKIG
-693 TKVLSPTREKL
+693 NKVLSPTREKL

-722 GERPVLM
+722 GDRPALM
-729 THKQLVDPFASDD
+729 TRKQLVDPFASDD
-742 EEDPTSPVGTQEQ
+742 EDEPSSPVNSHEQ
-755 QLTSSQVSQEN
+755 PPVSSQVQEN
-766 EDTCNKDVRR
+766 EDTYNQNNRVLTSSR
-776 SLSPKSS
+776 SPVISPLGETGSGNGTITGPQEGSPVDSRLGSIVQEVPGLLDLSPTRRDQ
-783 VVSLN
+783 VVM
-788 EETPGDQKAEE
+788 
-799 NPVTE
+799 
-804 DIAVREGKNMTE
+804 RE
-816 ERIHQ
+816 
-821 VGSLELLDKSDAY
+821 
-834 GRLEKKEM
+834 
-842 DVNPQVPT
+842 
-850 DDGNVKNLAE
+850 
-860 TRVLSNG
+860 
-867 ARPKVPSSSSDAS
+867 
-880 KCRDSAEGATRVY
+880 
-893 SIAEPASKD
+893 
-902 DLFVSSNFVLLTE
+902 
-915 DSRQQSESGVVDEAS
+915 RQSP
-930 HEDILFMAQVAGILH
+930 LK
-945 LEENERAALHLLL
+945 
-958 TKRPSSRHEELKER
+958 KRPSSRHEELKER
-972 ARHLLEQARREAQS
+972 ARHLLEQARREAIQNH
-986 RPGPQRSLSK
+986 PAPQRSLSK

-1014 EAKQGVVSPSS
+1014 EAKQGVVSPSTL
-1025 IQATT
+1025 QTT
-1030 HTQTRDHT
+1030 AHPHVRDHS
-1038 HEDGDGVNDEFPVQT
+1038 HDDSDERKEEHPVHIT
-1053 ASSCNE
+1053 E
-1059 ENGNIISSS
+1059 ENGNIVSSAVSDDSKVPNSSS
-1068 VREEHRIPLSSSTC
+1068 SSIG
-1082 VAAVTTTSSTTVLAP
+1082 VVNTSLAP
-1097 SAFPTTMSPTEVQS
+1097 SAFTTTSPSEVQS
-1111 SSSSP
+1111 AVSLASSRNVGGTPVSSSD
-1116 LLRNSGASIGGSNE
+1116 

-1137 PKLQSFK
+1137 PRLQSFK

-1156 VPHSPR
+1156 SSNSPR
-1162 ASPDKQTCETSR
+1162 ASPDKQTCESSR

-1191 EQAAKLEKRLRKIME
+1191 EQAAKLEKRLRKVME
-1206 LNSRSEE
+1206 LSTRTED

-1303 AIDEDEQIEHDVSR
+1303 AIDDDEHIEQIVSG
-1317 ASIKPQEK
+1317 ASTKPQEK
-1325 CALM
+1325 CILM

>member
-26 ELALTATAKWQ
+26 ELALTATPKWQ
-37 PTQLSV
+37 PSQLSV

-50 RVVHDAPSWEPSMRN
+50 RVVHDAPAWEPSMRN

-72 WAVPANITITVTLFR
+72 WAVPTNTTITVTLFR

-97 EWTFVVEDVSSTGKR
+97 EWTFVIEDVSSTGKR

-126 GFSTQHDVKVRLRP
+126 GFSTQHDVKVKLRP
-140 LSKKVVSAAL
+140 LSKKVVSASL

-172 ASLMSMNTPNDIAPL
+172 ASLMSMATPNDIAPL
-187 EDFDDEDDNEG
+187 EDFDDDDDTEG
-198 RCYSEPSSRVSTLRR
+198 
-213 KGRSTLTSPGSPA
+213 

-246 SSFHQDDSFSFSFN
+246 SSFHQDD
-260 DPPVVAAS
+260 
-268 GYPLEQSSP
+268 
-277 EFGALLPL
+277 PL
-285 SYAHSPPHSPYTP
+285 SFPLDDPHSP
-298 TPTPTPLQ
+298 
-306 DSPLNP
+306 LNV

-331 AISTEG
+331 AITTEG
-337 DEAST
+337 ETAYPSESGA
-342 NQHQLSDGGAAIPP
+342 LSPTAAH
-356 AAAPSANT
+356 AAAQPAHETHHPSV
-364 TATAAATISA
+364 
-374 ATTATTPTTDPH
+374 H
-386 HTSVQQGLTD
+386 EGLTD
-396 TGERRRTLEDRR
+396 AGERRRTREDRQ
-408 ALQPLDLNSTHMGPS
+408 ALQPLDLNSVHMGPS
-423 KGGGEAGGGGREIE
+423 K
-437 GKDVGG
+437 
-443 GVGEGGGGE
+443 
-452 GGRGGGGCTPGQD
+452 GGGCTPGQD
-465 LLSWCQTVTRGYKG
+465 LLSWCQCVTRGYKG

-494 FCAILHHFR
+494 FCAIIHHFR
-503 PDLIDYDSLS
+503 PDLIDYESLT

-524 FEAGER
+524 FEAGEF

-540 DMVILSVPDK
+540 DMVILTVPDK

-570 VAQIGDTAA
+570 VAQIGNTAE
-579 ESSYTVGRLDT
+579 ESSYTVGRLDA

-598 NLRSHDDNCNLQ
+598 NLRSHDDNRNLQ
-610 RLSSHLSTPADNE
+610 RLSAHLSMPGEVE
-623 NDNRTI
+623 NDNRAV
-629 EARIRRTSESSQS
+629 EARIRRASESSQT
-642 SQKSSSNSS
+642 SQKSMS

-658 YGPEKDGTNIATTP
+658 FAPEKESGIGVTTP
-672 SAKDRL
+672 SAKDRI

-704 AKTENRNSTA
+704 AKTENRNSNA

-729 THKQLVDPFASDD
+729 TRKQLVDPFASDD
-742 EEDPTSPVGTQEQ
+742 EDEPSAPPATQEQPPASQQDISHNDDTFNQNNRNSQSPRSPPTSP
-755 QLTSSQVSQEN
+755 
-766 EDTCNKDVRR
+766 
-776 SLSPKSS
+776 
-783 VVSLN
+783 
-788 EETPGDQKAEE
+788 
-799 NPVTE
+799 
-804 DIAVREGKNMTE
+804 TE
-816 ERIHQ
+816 E
-821 VGSLELLDKSDAY
+821 
-834 GRLEKKEM
+834 
-842 DVNPQVPT
+842 
-850 DDGNVKNLAE
+850 
-860 TRVLSNG
+860 
-867 ARPKVPSSSSDAS
+867 
-880 KCRDSAEGATRVY
+880 
-893 SIAEPASKD
+893 
-902 DLFVSSNFVLLTE
+902 
-915 DSRQQSESGVVDEAS
+915 
-930 HEDILFMAQVAGILH
+930 
-945 LEENERAALHLLL
+945 
-958 TKRPSSRHEELKER
+958 RPSSRHEELKER
-972 ARHLLEQARREAQS
+972 ARHLLEQARREAQT
-986 RPGPQRSLSK
+986 RGPQRSLSK

-1025 IQATT
+1025 LHATASP
-1030 HTQTRDHT
+1030 HPPGNSHA
-1038 HEDGDGVNDEFPVQT
+1038 EDGDDVHREYLVQT
-1053 ASSCNE
+1053 STSFNE
-1059 ENGNIISSS
+1059 ENGNIISTS
-1068 VREEHRIPLSSSTC
+1068 VSEDSKVSLSSSTSTTI
-1082 VAAVTTTSSTTVLAP
+1082 VTSTSTTNVSAPAAFPVTTSP
-1097 SAFPTTMSPTEVQS
+1097 SEVQS
-1111 SSSSP
+1111 TSTTAPQKSVSEGVSSTV
-1116 LLRNSGASIGGSNE
+1116 E

-1137 PKLQSFK
+1137 PRLQSFK
-1144 NIMDRMSPEKEN
+1144 NIMDRMSPDKEN
-1156 VPHSPR
+1156 APHSPR
-1162 ASPDKQTCETSR
+1162 ASPDKQTCESSR

-1206 LNSRSEE
+1206 LNTRSED

>member
-50 RVVHDAPSWEPSMRN
+50 RVAQDAPTWEPSMRN

-72 WAVPANITITVTLFR
+72 WAVPANTTITVTLFR

-97 EWTFVVEDVSSTGKR
+97 DWTFVIEDVSSTGKR

-126 GFSTQHDVKVRLRP
+126 GFSTQHDVKIKLRP
-140 LSKKVVSAAL
+140 LSKKVVSASL

-172 ASLMSMNTPNDIAPL
+172 ASLMSMNAPNDIAPL
-187 EDFDDEDDNEG
+187 EDFDDDDETEG
-198 RCYSEPSSRVSTLRR
+198 RSFSEPSSRVSTLSRR
-213 KGRSTLTSPGSPA
+213 KGRSTLTSPGSPG

-246 SSFHQDDSFSFSFN
+246 HSFHQDDSLGFSLS
-260 DPPVVAAS
+260 DS
-268 GYPLEQSSP
+268 QSP
-277 EFGALLPL
+277 MNA
-285 SYAHSPPHSPYTP
+285 
-298 TPTPTPLQ
+298 
-306 DSPLNP
+306 

-337 DEAST
+337 GSALSGDTSAQ
-342 NQHQLSDGGAAIPP
+342 QHS
-356 AAAPSANT
+356 S
-364 TATAAATISA
+364 ATAAAATLSPPEGSSA
-374 ATTATTPTTDPH
+374 AAAGETVVAGSSSSSASASSPPSAPSQQQPPQASSAQATPKPEIS
-386 HTSVQQGLTD
+386 SVHEGVTD
-396 TGERRRTLEDRR
+396 TGERRRTHEDRR
-408 ALQPLDLNSTHMGPS
+408 ALQPLDLNTSPHMGPS
-423 KGGGEAGGGGREIE
+423 KGGGEPVGGGGGGGGGGIALIE
-437 GKDVGG
+437 GRETGGG
-443 GVGEGGGGE
+443 GV
-452 GGRGGGGCTPGQD
+452 GGGCTPGQD
-465 LLSWCQTVTRGYKG
+465 LLSWCQTVTRGYRG

-540 DMVILSVPDK
+540 DMVILTVPDK

-579 ESSYTVGRLDT
+579 ESSYTVGRLDAS
-590 NSGDDDIL
+590 SGEDDIL
-598 NLRSHDDNCNLQ
+598 NLRSHDDNRNLQ
-610 RLSSHLSTPADNE
+610 RLSAHLSTPVDVKI
-623 NDNRTI
+623 DNRMVSA
-629 EARIRRTSESSQS
+629 EARIRRPSESSQS
-642 SQKSSSNSS
+642 SQKSS
-651 SKRKSGD
+651 KRKSGEF
-658 YGPEKDGTNIATTP
+658 GSEKEGNVVTTP
-672 SAKDRL
+672 SAKERI
-678 LASSKSITSEIFKIG
+678 LASSKSLTSEIFKIG
-693 TKVLSPTREKL
+693 NKVLSPTREKL

-722 GERPVLM
+722 GDRPALM
-729 THKQLVDPFASDD
+729 TRKQLVDPFASDD
-742 EEDPTSPVGTQEQ
+742 EDEPSSPVNSHEQ
-755 QLTSSQVSQEN
+755 PPVSSQVQEN
-766 EDTCNKDVRR
+766 EDTYNQNNRVLTSSR
-776 SLSPKSS
+776 SPVISPLGETGSGNGTITGPQEGSPVDSRLGSIVQEVPGLLDLSPTRRDQ
-783 VVSLN
+783 VVM
-788 EETPGDQKAEE
+788 
-799 NPVTE
+799 
-804 DIAVREGKNMTE
+804 RE
-816 ERIHQ
+816 
-821 VGSLELLDKSDAY
+821 
-834 GRLEKKEM
+834 
-842 DVNPQVPT
+842 
-850 DDGNVKNLAE
+850 
-860 TRVLSNG
+860 
-867 ARPKVPSSSSDAS
+867 
-880 KCRDSAEGATRVY
+880 
-893 SIAEPASKD
+893 
-902 DLFVSSNFVLLTE
+902 
-915 DSRQQSESGVVDEAS
+915 RQSP
-930 HEDILFMAQVAGILH
+930 LK
-945 LEENERAALHLLL
+945 
-958 TKRPSSRHEELKER
+958 KRPSSRHEELKER
-972 ARHLLEQARREAQS
+972 ARHLLEQARREAIQNH
-986 RPGPQRSLSK
+986 PAPQRSLSK

-1014 EAKQGVVSPSS
+1014 EAKQGVVSPSTL
-1025 IQATT
+1025 QTT
-1030 HTQTRDHT
+1030 AHPHVRDHS
-1038 HEDGDGVNDEFPVQT
+1038 HDDSDERKEEHPVHIT
-1053 ASSCNE
+1053 E
-1059 ENGNIISSS
+1059 ENGNIVSSAVSDDSKVPNSSS
-1068 VREEHRIPLSSSTC
+1068 SSIG
-1082 VAAVTTTSSTTVLAP
+1082 VVNTSLAP
-1097 SAFPTTMSPTEVQS
+1097 SAFTTTSPSEVQS
-1111 SSSSP
+1111 AVSLASSRNVGGTPVSSSD
-1116 LLRNSGASIGGSNE
+1116 

-1137 PKLQSFK
+1137 PRLQSFK

-1156 VPHSPR
+1156 SSNSPR
-1162 ASPDKQTCETSR
+1162 ASPDKQTCESSR

-1191 EQAAKLEKRLRKIME
+1191 EQAAKLEKRLRKVME
-1206 LNSRSEE
+1206 LSTRTED

-1303 AIDEDEQIEHDVSR
+1303 AIDDDEHIEQIVSG
-1317 ASIKPQEK
+1317 ASTKPQEK
-1325 CALM
+1325 CILM

>member
-50 RVVHDAPSWEPSMRN
+50 RVAQDAPTWEPSMRN

-72 WAVPANITITVTLFR
+72 WAVPANTTITVTLFR

-97 EWTFVVEDVSSTGKR
+97 DWTFVIEDVSSTGKR

-126 GFSTQHDVKVRLRP
+126 GFSTQHDVKIKLRP
-140 LSKKVVSAAL
+140 LSKKVVSASL

-172 ASLMSMNTPNDIAPL
+172 ASLMSMNAPNDIAPL
-187 EDFDDEDDNEG
+187 EDFDDDDETEG
-198 RCYSEPSSRVSTLRR
+198 
-213 KGRSTLTSPGSPA
+213 

-246 SSFHQDDSFSFSFN
+246 HSFHQDDSLGFSLS
-260 DPPVVAAS
+260 DS
-268 GYPLEQSSP
+268 QSP
-277 EFGALLPL
+277 MNA
-285 SYAHSPPHSPYTP
+285 
-298 TPTPTPLQ
+298 
-306 DSPLNP
+306 

-337 DEAST
+337 GSALSGDTSAQ
-342 NQHQLSDGGAAIPP
+342 QHS
-356 AAAPSANT
+356 S
-364 TATAAATISA
+364 ATAAAATLSPPEGSSA
-374 ATTATTPTTDPH
+374 AAAGETVVAGSSSSSASASSPPSAPSQQQPPQASSAQATPKPEIS
-386 HTSVQQGLTD
+386 SVHEGVTD
-396 TGERRRTLEDRR
+396 TGERRRTHEDRR
-408 ALQPLDLNSTHMGPS
+408 ALQPLDLNTSPHMGPS
-423 KGGGEAGGGGREIE
+423 KGGGEPVGGGGGGGGGGIALIE
-437 GKDVGG
+437 GRETGGG
-443 GVGEGGGGE
+443 GV
-452 GGRGGGGCTPGQD
+452 GGGCTPGQD
-465 LLSWCQTVTRGYKG
+465 LLSWCQTVTRGYRG

-540 DMVILSVPDK
+540 DMVILTVPDK

-579 ESSYTVGRLDT
+579 ESSYTVGRLDAS
-590 NSGDDDIL
+590 SGEDDIL
-598 NLRSHDDNCNLQ
+598 NLRSHDDNRNLQ
-610 RLSSHLSTPADNE
+610 RLSAHLSTPVDVKI
-623 NDNRTI
+623 DNRMVSA
-629 EARIRRTSESSQS
+629 EARIRRPSESSQS
-642 SQKSSSNSS
+642 SQKSS
-651 SKRKSGD
+651 KRKSGEF
-658 YGPEKDGTNIATTP
+658 GSEKEGNVVTTP
-672 SAKDRL
+672 SAKERI
-678 LASSKSITSEIFKIG
+678 LASSKSLTSEIFKIG
-693 TKVLSPTREKL
+693 NKVLSPTREKL

-722 GERPVLM
+722 GDRPALM
-729 THKQLVDPFASDD
+729 TRKQLVDPFASDD
-742 EEDPTSPVGTQEQ
+742 EDEPSSPVNSHEQ
-755 QLTSSQVSQEN
+755 PPVSSQVQEN
-766 EDTCNKDVRR
+766 EDTYNQ
-776 SLSPKSS
+776 
-783 VVSLN
+783 N
-788 EETPGDQKAEE
+788 
-799 NPVTE
+799 N
-804 DIAVREGKNMTE
+804 
-816 ERIHQ
+816 
-821 VGSLELLDKSDAY
+821 
-834 GRLEKKEM
+834 
-842 DVNPQVPT
+842 
-850 DDGNVKNLAE
+850 
-860 TRVLSNG
+860 RVLT
-867 ARPKVPSSSSDAS
+867 SSRSPVISPLG
-880 KCRDSAEGATRVY
+880 E
-893 SIAEPASKD
+893 
-902 DLFVSSNFVLLTE
+902 
-915 DSRQQSESGVVDEAS
+915 
-930 HEDILFMAQVAGILH
+930 
-945 LEENERAALHLLL
+945 
-958 TKRPSSRHEELKER
+958 RPSSRHEELKER
-972 ARHLLEQARREAQS
+972 ARHLLEQARREAIQNH
-986 RPGPQRSLSK
+986 PAPQRSLSK

-1014 EAKQGVVSPSS
+1014 EAKQGVVSPSTL
-1025 IQATT
+1025 QTT
-1030 HTQTRDHT
+1030 AHPHVRDHS
-1038 HEDGDGVNDEFPVQT
+1038 HDDSDERKEEHPVHIT
-1053 ASSCNE
+1053 E
-1059 ENGNIISSS
+1059 ENGNIVSSAVSDDSKVPNSSS
-1068 VREEHRIPLSSSTC
+1068 SSIG
-1082 VAAVTTTSSTTVLAP
+1082 VVNTSLAP
-1097 SAFPTTMSPTEVQS
+1097 SAFTTTSPSEVQS
-1111 SSSSP
+1111 AVSLASSRNVGGTPVSSSD
-1116 LLRNSGASIGGSNE
+1116 

-1137 PKLQSFK
+1137 PRLQSFK

-1156 VPHSPR
+1156 SSNSPR
-1162 ASPDKQTCETSR
+1162 ASPDKQTCESSR

-1191 EQAAKLEKRLRKIME
+1191 EQAAKLEKRLRKVME
-1206 LNSRSEE
+1206 LSTRTED

-1303 AIDEDEQIEHDVSR
+1303 AIDDDEHIEQIVSG
-1317 ASIKPQEK
+1317 ASTKPQEK
-1325 CALM
+1325 CILM

>member
-1 MGSVW
+1 MMCEAGMGSVW

-50 RVVHDAPSWEPSMRN
+50 RVAQDAPTWEPSMRN

-72 WAVPANITITVTLFR
+72 WAVPANTTITVTLFR

-97 EWTFVVEDVSSTGKR
+97 DWTFVIEDVSSTGKR

-126 GFSTQHDVKVRLRP
+126 GFSTQHDVKIKLRP
-140 LSKKVVSAAL
+140 LSKKVVSASL

-172 ASLMSMNTPNDIAPL
+172 ASLMSMNAPNDIAPL
-187 EDFDDEDDNEG
+187 EDFDDDDETEG
-198 RCYSEPSSRVSTLRR
+198 
-213 KGRSTLTSPGSPA
+213 

-246 SSFHQDDSFSFSFN
+246 HSFHQDDSLGFSLS
-260 DPPVVAAS
+260 DS
-268 GYPLEQSSP
+268 QSP
-277 EFGALLPL
+277 MNA
-285 SYAHSPPHSPYTP
+285 
-298 TPTPTPLQ
+298 
-306 DSPLNP
+306 

-337 DEAST
+337 GSALSGDTSAQ
-342 NQHQLSDGGAAIPP
+342 QHS
-356 AAAPSANT
+356 S
-364 TATAAATISA
+364 ATAAAATLSPPEGSSA
-374 ATTATTPTTDPH
+374 AAAGETVVAGSSSSSASASSPPSAPSQQQPPQASSAQATPKPEIS
-386 HTSVQQGLTD
+386 SVHEGVTD
-396 TGERRRTLEDRR
+396 TGERRRTHEDRR
-408 ALQPLDLNSTHMGPS
+408 ALQPLDLNTSPHMGPS
-423 KGGGEAGGGGREIE
+423 KGGGEPVGGGGGGGGGGIALIE
-437 GKDVGG
+437 GRETGGG
-443 GVGEGGGGE
+443 GV
-452 GGRGGGGCTPGQD
+452 GGGCTPGQD
-465 LLSWCQTVTRGYKG
+465 LLSWCQTVTRGYRG

-540 DMVILSVPDK
+540 DMVILTVPDK

-579 ESSYTVGRLDT
+579 ESSYTVGRLDAS
-590 NSGDDDIL
+590 SGEDDIL
-598 NLRSHDDNCNLQ
+598 NLRSHDDNRNLQ
-610 RLSSHLSTPADNE
+610 RLSAHLSTPVDVKI
-623 NDNRTI
+623 DNRMVSA
-629 EARIRRTSESSQS
+629 EARIRRPSESSQS
-642 SQKSSSNSS
+642 SQKSS
-651 SKRKSGD
+651 KRKSGEF
-658 YGPEKDGTNIATTP
+658 GSEKEGNVVTTP
-672 SAKDRL
+672 SAKERI
-678 LASSKSITSEIFKIG
+678 LASSKSLTSEIFKIG
-693 TKVLSPTREKL
+693 NKVLSPTREKL

-722 GERPVLM
+722 GDRPALM
-729 THKQLVDPFASDD
+729 TRKQLVDPFASDD
-742 EEDPTSPVGTQEQ
+742 EDEPSSPVNSHEQ
-755 QLTSSQVSQEN
+755 PPVSSQVQEN
-766 EDTCNKDVRR
+766 EDTYNQNNRVLTSSR
-776 SLSPKSS
+776 SPVISPLGETGSGNGTITGPQEGSPVDSRLGSIVQEVPGLLDLSPTRRDQ
-783 VVSLN
+783 VVM
-788 EETPGDQKAEE
+788 
-799 NPVTE
+799 
-804 DIAVREGKNMTE
+804 RE
-816 ERIHQ
+816 
-821 VGSLELLDKSDAY
+821 
-834 GRLEKKEM
+834 
-842 DVNPQVPT
+842 
-850 DDGNVKNLAE
+850 
-860 TRVLSNG
+860 
-867 ARPKVPSSSSDAS
+867 
-880 KCRDSAEGATRVY
+880 
-893 SIAEPASKD
+893 
-902 DLFVSSNFVLLTE
+902 
-915 DSRQQSESGVVDEAS
+915 RQSP
-930 HEDILFMAQVAGILH
+930 LK
-945 LEENERAALHLLL
+945 
-958 TKRPSSRHEELKER
+958 KRPSSRHEELKER
-972 ARHLLEQARREAQS
+972 ARHLLEQARREAIQNH
-986 RPGPQRSLSK
+986 PAPQRSLSK

-1014 EAKQGVVSPSS
+1014 EAKQGVVSPSTL
-1025 IQATT
+1025 QTT
-1030 HTQTRDHT
+1030 AHPHVRDHS
-1038 HEDGDGVNDEFPVQT
+1038 HDDSDERKEEHPVHIT
-1053 ASSCNE
+1053 E
-1059 ENGNIISSS
+1059 ENGNIVSSAVSDDSKVPNSSS
-1068 VREEHRIPLSSSTC
+1068 SSIG
-1082 VAAVTTTSSTTVLAP
+1082 VVNTSLAP
-1097 SAFPTTMSPTEVQS
+1097 SAFTTTSPSEVQS
-1111 SSSSP
+1111 AVSLASSRNVGGTPVSSSD
-1116 LLRNSGASIGGSNE
+1116 

-1137 PKLQSFK
+1137 PRLQSFK

-1156 VPHSPR
+1156 SSNSPR
-1162 ASPDKQTCETSR
+1162 ASPDKQTCESSR

-1191 EQAAKLEKRLRKIME
+1191 EQAAKLEKRLRKVME
-1206 LNSRSEE
+1206 LSTRTED

-1303 AIDEDEQIEHDVSR
+1303 AIDDDEHIEQIVSG
-1317 ASIKPQEK
+1317 ASTKPQEK
-1325 CALM
+1325 CILM

>member
-50 RVVHDAPSWEPSMRN
+50 RVAQDAPTWEPSMRN

-72 WAVPANITITVTLFR
+72 WAVPANTTITVTLFR

-97 EWTFVVEDVSSTGKR
+97 DWTFVIEDVSSTGKR

-126 GFSTQHDVKVRLRP
+126 GFSTQHDVKIKLRP
-140 LSKKVVSAAL
+140 LSKKVVSASL

-172 ASLMSMNTPNDIAPL
+172 ASLMSMNAPNDIAPL
-187 EDFDDEDDNEG
+187 EDFDDDDETEG
-198 RCYSEPSSRVSTLRR
+198 
-213 KGRSTLTSPGSPA
+213 

-246 SSFHQDDSFSFSFN
+246 HSFHQDDSLGFSLS
-260 DPPVVAAS
+260 DS
-268 GYPLEQSSP
+268 QSP
-277 EFGALLPL
+277 MNA
-285 SYAHSPPHSPYTP
+285 
-298 TPTPTPLQ
+298 
-306 DSPLNP
+306 

-337 DEAST
+337 GSALSGDTSAQ
-342 NQHQLSDGGAAIPP
+342 QHS
-356 AAAPSANT
+356 S
-364 TATAAATISA
+364 ATAAAATLSPPEGSSA
-374 ATTATTPTTDPH
+374 AAAGETVVAGSSSSSASASSPPSAPSQQQPPQASSAQATPKPEIS
-386 HTSVQQGLTD
+386 SVHEGVTD
-396 TGERRRTLEDRR
+396 TGERRRTHEDRR
-408 ALQPLDLNSTHMGPS
+408 ALQPLDLNTSPHMGPS
-423 KGGGEAGGGGREIE
+423 KGGGEPVGGGGGGGGGGIALIE
-437 GKDVGG
+437 GRETGGG
-443 GVGEGGGGE
+443 GV
-452 GGRGGGGCTPGQD
+452 GGGCTPGQD
-465 LLSWCQTVTRGYKG
+465 LLSWCQTVTRGYRG

-540 DMVILSVPDK
+540 DMVILTVPDK

-579 ESSYTVGRLDT
+579 ESSYTVGRLDAS
-590 NSGDDDIL
+590 SGEDDIL
-598 NLRSHDDNCNLQ
+598 NLRSHDDNRNLQ
-610 RLSSHLSTPADNE
+610 RLSAHLSTPVDVKI
-623 NDNRTI
+623 DNRMVSA
-629 EARIRRTSESSQS
+629 EARIRRPSESSQS
-642 SQKSSSNSS
+642 SQKSS
-651 SKRKSGD
+651 KRKSGEF
-658 YGPEKDGTNIATTP
+658 GSEKEGNVVTTP
-672 SAKDRL
+672 SAKERI
-678 LASSKSITSEIFKIG
+678 LASSKSLTSEIFKIG
-693 TKVLSPTREKL
+693 NKVLSPTREKL

-722 GERPVLM
+722 GDRPALM
-729 THKQLVDPFASDD
+729 TRKQLVDPFASDD
-742 EEDPTSPVGTQEQ
+742 EDEPSSPVNSHEQ
-755 QLTSSQVSQEN
+755 PPVSSQVQEN
-766 EDTCNKDVRR
+766 EDTYNQNNRVLTSSR
-776 SLSPKSS
+776 SPVISPLGETGSGNGTITGPQEGSPVDSRLGSIVQEVPGLLDLSPTRRDQ
-783 VVSLN
+783 VVM
-788 EETPGDQKAEE
+788 
-799 NPVTE
+799 
-804 DIAVREGKNMTE
+804 RE
-816 ERIHQ
+816 
-821 VGSLELLDKSDAY
+821 
-834 GRLEKKEM
+834 
-842 DVNPQVPT
+842 
-850 DDGNVKNLAE
+850 
-860 TRVLSNG
+860 
-867 ARPKVPSSSSDAS
+867 
-880 KCRDSAEGATRVY
+880 
-893 SIAEPASKD
+893 
-902 DLFVSSNFVLLTE
+902 
-915 DSRQQSESGVVDEAS
+915 RQSP
-930 HEDILFMAQVAGILH
+930 LK
-945 LEENERAALHLLL
+945 
-958 TKRPSSRHEELKER
+958 KRPSSRHEELKER
-972 ARHLLEQARREAQS
+972 ARHLLEQARREAIQNH
-986 RPGPQRSLSK
+986 PAPQRSLSK

-1014 EAKQGVVSPSS
+1014 EAKQGVVSPSTL
-1025 IQATT
+1025 QTT
-1030 HTQTRDHT
+1030 AHPHVRDHS
-1038 HEDGDGVNDEFPVQT
+1038 HDDSDERKEEHPVHIT
-1053 ASSCNE
+1053 E
-1059 ENGNIISSS
+1059 ENGNIVSSAVSDDSKVPNSSS
-1068 VREEHRIPLSSSTC
+1068 SSIG
-1082 VAAVTTTSSTTVLAP
+1082 VVNTSLAP
-1097 SAFPTTMSPTEVQS
+1097 SAFTTTSPSEVQS
-1111 SSSSP
+1111 AVSLASSRNVGGTPVSSSD
-1116 LLRNSGASIGGSNE
+1116 

-1137 PKLQSFK
+1137 PRLQSFK

-1156 VPHSPR
+1156 SSNSPR
-1162 ASPDKQTCETSR
+1162 ASPDKQTCESSR

-1191 EQAAKLEKRLRKIME
+1191 EQAAKLEKRLRKVME
-1206 LNSRSEE
+1206 LSTRTED

-1303 AIDEDEQIEHDVSR
+1303 AIDDDEHIEQIVSG
-1317 ASIKPQEK
+1317 ASTKPQEK
-1325 CALM
+1325 CILM

>member
-50 RVVHDAPSWEPSMRN
+50 RVAQEAPSWEPSMRN

-72 WAVPANITITVTLFR
+72 WAVPANIAITVTLFR

-97 EWTFVVEDVSSTGKR
+97 EWTFVVEDVSSSGKR
-112 RQVATAQINMKQYA
+112 RQVATALINMKQYA
-126 GFSTQHDVKVRLRP
+126 GFSAQHDVKVKLRP
-140 LSKKVVSAAL
+140 LSKKVISASL

-187 EDFDDEDDNEG
+187 EDFDDEDENEG
-198 RCYSEPSSRVSTLRR
+198 RCYSEPVSRVSTLRR
-213 KGRSTLTSPGSPA
+213 KGRSTLTSPGSP
-226 DAMVRSA
+226 
-233 EFSQLAAQISSLT
+233 
-246 SSFHQDDSFSFSFN
+246 
-260 DPPVVAAS
+260 
-268 GYPLEQSSP
+268 
-277 EFGALLPL
+277 
-285 SYAHSPPHSPYTP
+285 
-298 TPTPTPLQ
+298 
-306 DSPLNP
+306 DSPLNA
-312 FDETEEDAAT
+312 FDEKEEDAAT
-322 LEGGEEQAQ
+322 LEGGEEHAN

-337 DEAST
+337 
-342 NQHQLSDGGAAIPP
+342 HPP
-356 AAAPSANT
+356 ATSHNHQSCEGDAAGASEAV
-364 TATAAATISA
+364 
-374 ATTATTPTTDPH
+374 ATTTSTAPPASDPAY
-386 HTSVQQGLTD
+386 TSVHEGLTD
-396 TGERRRTLEDRR
+396 SGERRRTLEDRQ
-408 ALQPLDLNSTHMGPS
+408 ALQPLHLHPPHMGPS
-423 KGGGEAGGGGREIE
+423 KGGGEAGGEEGGGGREIE
-437 GKDVGG
+437 GKDAL
-443 GVGEGGGGE
+443 GE
-452 GGRGGGGCTPGQD
+452 GGGCTPGQD
-465 LLSWCQTVTRGYKG
+465 LLSWCQTVSRGYKG

-494 FCAILHHFR
+494 FCAIVHHFR
-503 PDLIDYDSLS
+503 PDLIEFDSLS

-540 DMVILSVPDK
+540 DMVILTVPDK

-579 ESSYTVGRLDT
+579 ESSYTIGRLDI

-610 RLSSHLSTPADNE
+610 RLSSHLSTPGDNE
-623 NDNRTI
+623 NDNRSV

-642 SQKSSSNSS
+642 SQKSNTTSS

-658 YGPEKDGTNIATTP
+658 YGSEKDGSNIVSPP
-672 SAKDRL
+672 SAKERL

-742 EEDPTSPVGTQEQ
+742 EEDFTSPAGTQDHRPNSPQ
-755 QLTSSQVSQEN
+755 GSNEN
-766 EDTCNKDVRR
+766 EDVSKKENRK

-783 VVSLN
+783 IISPG
-788 EETPGDQKAEE
+788 EETGSRNGTTVGPQEGSPVDSRLGSIVHEVPGLLDLSPTRRDQVVMRERQSPVKKTHGIKTAERI
-799 NPVTE
+799 PVTE
-804 DIAVREGKNMTE
+804 GIAATE
-816 ERIHQ
+816 WTK
-821 VGSLELLDKSDAY
+821 V
-834 GRLEKKEM
+834 
-842 DVNPQVPT
+842 T
-850 DDGNVKNLAE
+850 DDGIRQIDSLTVSDNNINLEKQYMEVSDKPGENFASTHAVSDGVKPQILSSNDKSSTCRHTSQGTFRDQCILDELAKNP
-860 TRVLSNG
+860 VCI
-867 ARPKVPSSSSDAS
+867 SSQSAS
-880 KCRDSAEGATRVY
+880 KTDH
-893 SIAEPASKD
+893 
-902 DLFVSSNFVLLTE
+902 
-915 DSRQQSESGVVDEAS
+915 SRQDSVASFSGGTSPEED
-930 HEDILFMAQVAGILH
+930 DILFMAQVSGISP
-945 LEENERAALHLLL
+945 LEESDKAALHLLL

-1014 EAKQGVVSPSS
+1014 EAKQGVVSPPLMKSASHSHSHDHSHDDDDDVDVNEEYPVGTVSS
-1025 IQATT
+1025 
-1030 HTQTRDHT
+1030 
-1038 HEDGDGVNDEFPVQT
+1038 G
-1053 ASSCNE
+1053 SE
-1059 ENGNIISSS
+1059 ENGNIISTSI
-1068 VREEHRIPLSSSTC
+1068 RDERKMALSSCTS
-1082 VAAVTTTSSTTVLAP
+1082 VGTTTSTSSSTVLAP
-1097 SAFPTTMSPTEVQS
+1097 SAFPTTMSPVEVQS
-1111 SSSSP
+1111 SSALP
-1116 LLRNSGASIGGSNE
+1116 PTWNTGGTIGGNNE
-1130 GVREVRA
+1130 GVREFRA

-1144 NIMDRMSPEKEN
+1144 NIMDRMSPDKESTL
-1156 VPHSPR
+1156 HSPR
-1162 ASPDKQTCETSR
+1162 ASPDKQTCESSR

-1179 LESLEREQQQID
+1179 LESLEREQHQID

-1206 LNSRSEE
+1206 LSTRSED

-1317 ASIKPQEK
+1317 ASIKAQEK

>member
-50 RVVHDAPSWEPSMRN
+50 RVAQDAPTWEPSMRN

-72 WAVPANITITVTLFR
+72 WAVPANTTITVTLFR

-97 EWTFVVEDVSSTGKR
+97 DWTFVIEDVSSTGKR

-126 GFSTQHDVKVRLRP
+126 GFSTQHDVKIKLRP
-140 LSKKVVSAAL
+140 LSKKVVSASL

-172 ASLMSMNTPNDIAPL
+172 ASLMSMNAPNDIAPL
-187 EDFDDEDDNEG
+187 EDFDDDDETEG
-198 RCYSEPSSRVSTLRR
+198 RSFSEPSSRVSTLSRR
-213 KGRSTLTSPGSPA
+213 KGRSTLTSPGSP
-226 DAMVRSA
+226 
-233 EFSQLAAQISSLT
+233 E
-246 SSFHQDDSFSFSFN
+246 
-260 DPPVVAAS
+260 
-268 GYPLEQSSP
+268 SP
-277 EFGALLPL
+277 MNA
-285 SYAHSPPHSPYTP
+285 
-298 TPTPTPLQ
+298 
-306 DSPLNP
+306 

-337 DEAST
+337 GSALSGDTSAQ
-342 NQHQLSDGGAAIPP
+342 QHS
-356 AAAPSANT
+356 S
-364 TATAAATISA
+364 ATAAAATLSPPEGSSA
-374 ATTATTPTTDPH
+374 AAAGETVVAGSSSSSASASSPPSAPSQQQPPQASSAQATPKPEIS
-386 HTSVQQGLTD
+386 SVHEGVTD
-396 TGERRRTLEDRR
+396 TGERRRTHEDRR
-408 ALQPLDLNSTHMGPS
+408 ALQPLDLNTSPHMGPS
-423 KGGGEAGGGGREIE
+423 KGGGEPVGGGGGGGGGGIALIE
-437 GKDVGG
+437 GRETGGG
-443 GVGEGGGGE
+443 GV
-452 GGRGGGGCTPGQD
+452 GGGCTPGQD
-465 LLSWCQTVTRGYKG
+465 LLSWCQTVTRGYRG

-540 DMVILSVPDK
+540 DMVILTVPDK

-579 ESSYTVGRLDT
+579 ESSYTVGRLDAS
-590 NSGDDDIL
+590 SGEDDIL
-598 NLRSHDDNCNLQ
+598 NLRSHDDNRNLQ
-610 RLSSHLSTPADNE
+610 RLSAHLSTPVDVKI
-623 NDNRTI
+623 DNRMVSA
-629 EARIRRTSESSQS
+629 EARIRRPSESSQS
-642 SQKSSSNSS
+642 SQKSS
-651 SKRKSGD
+651 KRKSGEF
-658 YGPEKDGTNIATTP
+658 GSEKEGNVVTTP
-672 SAKDRL
+672 SAKERI
-678 LASSKSITSEIFKIG
+678 LASSKSLTSEIFKIG
-693 TKVLSPTREKL
+693 NKVLSPTREKL
-704 AKTENRNSTA
+704 AKTENRNSTSQVMLILQAWKLVGSLPPETDA

-722 GERPVLM
+722 GDRPALM
-729 THKQLVDPFASDD
+729 TRKQLVDPFASDD
-742 EEDPTSPVGTQEQ
+742 EDEPSSPVNSHEQ
-755 QLTSSQVSQEN
+755 PPVSSQVQEN
-766 EDTCNKDVRR
+766 EDTYNQ
-776 SLSPKSS
+776 
-783 VVSLN
+783 N
-788 EETPGDQKAEE
+788 
-799 NPVTE
+799 N
-804 DIAVREGKNMTE
+804 
-816 ERIHQ
+816 
-821 VGSLELLDKSDAY
+821 
-834 GRLEKKEM
+834 
-842 DVNPQVPT
+842 
-850 DDGNVKNLAE
+850 
-860 TRVLSNG
+860 RVLT
-867 ARPKVPSSSSDAS
+867 SSRSPVISPLG
-880 KCRDSAEGATRVY
+880 E
-893 SIAEPASKD
+893 
-902 DLFVSSNFVLLTE
+902 
-915 DSRQQSESGVVDEAS
+915 
-930 HEDILFMAQVAGILH
+930 
-945 LEENERAALHLLL
+945 
-958 TKRPSSRHEELKER
+958 RPSSRHEELKER
-972 ARHLLEQARREAQS
+972 ARHLLEQARREAIQNH
-986 RPGPQRSLSK
+986 PAPQRSLSK

-1014 EAKQGVVSPSS
+1014 EAKQGVVSPSTL
-1025 IQATT
+1025 QTT
-1030 HTQTRDHT
+1030 AHPHVRDHS
-1038 HEDGDGVNDEFPVQT
+1038 HDDSDERKEEHPVHIT
-1053 ASSCNE
+1053 E
-1059 ENGNIISSS
+1059 ENGNIVSSAVSDDSKVPNSSS
-1068 VREEHRIPLSSSTC
+1068 SSIG
-1082 VAAVTTTSSTTVLAP
+1082 VVNTSLAP
-1097 SAFPTTMSPTEVQS
+1097 SAFTTTSPSEVQS
-1111 SSSSP
+1111 AVSLASSRNVGGTPVSSSD
-1116 LLRNSGASIGGSNE
+1116 

-1137 PKLQSFK
+1137 PRLQSFK

-1156 VPHSPR
+1156 SSNSPR
-1162 ASPDKQTCETSR
+1162 ASPDKQTCESSR

-1191 EQAAKLEKRLRKIME
+1191 EQAAKLEKRLRKVME
-1206 LNSRSEE
+1206 LSTRTED

-1303 AIDEDEQIEHDVSR
+1303 AIDDDEHIEQIVSG
-1317 ASIKPQEK
+1317 ASTKPQEK
-1325 CALM
+1325 CILM

>member
-26 ELALTATAKWQ
+26 ELALTATPKWQ
-37 PTQLSV
+37 PSQLSV

-50 RVVHDAPSWEPSMRN
+50 RVVHDAPAWEPSMRN

-72 WAVPANITITVTLFR
+72 WAVPTNTTITVTLFR

-97 EWTFVVEDVSSTGKR
+97 EWTFVIEDVSSTGKR

-126 GFSTQHDVKVRLRP
+126 GFSTQHDVKVKLRP
-140 LSKKVVSAAL
+140 LSKKVVSASL

-172 ASLMSMNTPNDIAPL
+172 ASLMSMATPNDIAPL
-187 EDFDDEDDNEG
+187 EDFDDDDDTEG
-198 RCYSEPSSRVSTLRR
+198 
-213 KGRSTLTSPGSPA
+213 

-246 SSFHQDDSFSFSFN
+246 SSFHQDD
-260 DPPVVAAS
+260 
-268 GYPLEQSSP
+268 
-277 EFGALLPL
+277 PL
-285 SYAHSPPHSPYTP
+285 SFPLDDPHSP
-298 TPTPTPLQ
+298 
-306 DSPLNP
+306 LNV

-331 AISTEG
+331 AITTEG
-337 DEAST
+337 ETAYPSESGA
-342 NQHQLSDGGAAIPP
+342 LSPTAAH
-356 AAAPSANT
+356 AAAQPAHETHHPSV
-364 TATAAATISA
+364 
-374 ATTATTPTTDPH
+374 H
-386 HTSVQQGLTD
+386 EGLTD
-396 TGERRRTLEDRR
+396 AGERRRTREDRQ
-408 ALQPLDLNSTHMGPS
+408 ALQPLDLNSVHMGPS
-423 KGGGEAGGGGREIE
+423 KGGGVADRGGGGGGGGGRETL
-437 GKDVGG
+437 
-443 GVGEGGGGE
+443 GVSGSE
-452 GGRGGGGCTPGQD
+452 GGGCTPGQD
-465 LLSWCQTVTRGYKG
+465 LLSWCQCVTRGYKG

-494 FCAILHHFR
+494 FCAIIHHFR
-503 PDLIDYDSLS
+503 PDLIDYESLT

-524 FEAGER
+524 FEAGEF

-540 DMVILSVPDK
+540 DMVILTVPDK

-570 VAQIGDTAA
+570 VAQIGNTAE
-579 ESSYTVGRLDT
+579 ESSYTVGRLDA

-598 NLRSHDDNCNLQ
+598 NLRSHDDNRNLQ
-610 RLSSHLSTPADNE
+610 RLSAHLSMPGEVE
-623 NDNRTI
+623 NDNRAV
-629 EARIRRTSESSQS
+629 EARIRRASESSQT
-642 SQKSSSNSS
+642 SQKSMS

-658 YGPEKDGTNIATTP
+658 FAPEKESGIGVTTP
-672 SAKDRL
+672 SAKDRI

-704 AKTENRNSTA
+704 AKTENRNSNA

-729 THKQLVDPFASDD
+729 TRKQLVDPFASDD
-742 EEDPTSPVGTQEQ
+742 EDEPSAPPATQEQPPASQQDISHNDDTFNQNNRNSQSPRSPPTSP
-755 QLTSSQVSQEN
+755 
-766 EDTCNKDVRR
+766 
-776 SLSPKSS
+776 
-783 VVSLN
+783 
-788 EETPGDQKAEE
+788 
-799 NPVTE
+799 
-804 DIAVREGKNMTE
+804 TE
-816 ERIHQ
+816 E
-821 VGSLELLDKSDAY
+821 
-834 GRLEKKEM
+834 
-842 DVNPQVPT
+842 
-850 DDGNVKNLAE
+850 
-860 TRVLSNG
+860 
-867 ARPKVPSSSSDAS
+867 
-880 KCRDSAEGATRVY
+880 
-893 SIAEPASKD
+893 
-902 DLFVSSNFVLLTE
+902 
-915 DSRQQSESGVVDEAS
+915 
-930 HEDILFMAQVAGILH
+930 
-945 LEENERAALHLLL
+945 
-958 TKRPSSRHEELKER
+958 RPSSRHEELKER
-972 ARHLLEQARREAQS
+972 ARHLLEQARREAQT
-986 RPGPQRSLSK
+986 RGPQRSLSK

-1025 IQATT
+1025 LHATASP
-1030 HTQTRDHT
+1030 HPPGNSHA
-1038 HEDGDGVNDEFPVQT
+1038 EDGDDVHREYLVQT
-1053 ASSCNE
+1053 STSFNE
-1059 ENGNIISSS
+1059 ENGNIISTS
-1068 VREEHRIPLSSSTC
+1068 VSEDSKVSLSSSTSTTI
-1082 VAAVTTTSSTTVLAP
+1082 VTSTSTTNVSAPAAFPVTTSP
-1097 SAFPTTMSPTEVQS
+1097 SEVQS
-1111 SSSSP
+1111 TSTTAPQKSVSEGVSSTV
-1116 LLRNSGASIGGSNE
+1116 E

-1137 PKLQSFK
+1137 PRLQSFK
-1144 NIMDRMSPEKEN
+1144 NIMDRMSPDKEN
-1156 VPHSPR
+1156 APHSPR
-1162 ASPDKQTCETSR
+1162 ASPDKQTCESSR

-1206 LNSRSEE
+1206 LNTRSED

>member
-1 MGSVW
+1 MMCEAGMGSVW

-50 RVVHDAPSWEPSMRN
+50 RVAQDAPTWEPSMRN

-72 WAVPANITITVTLFR
+72 WAVPANTTITVTLFR

-97 EWTFVVEDVSSTGKR
+97 DWTFVIEDVSSTGKR

-126 GFSTQHDVKVRLRP
+126 GFSTQHDVKIKLRP
-140 LSKKVVSAAL
+140 LSKKVVSASL

-172 ASLMSMNTPNDIAPL
+172 ASLMSMNAPNDIAPL
-187 EDFDDEDDNEG
+187 EDFDDDDETEG
-198 RCYSEPSSRVSTLRR
+198 
-213 KGRSTLTSPGSPA
+213 

-246 SSFHQDDSFSFSFN
+246 HSFHQDDSLGFSLS
-260 DPPVVAAS
+260 DS
-268 GYPLEQSSP
+268 QSP
-277 EFGALLPL
+277 MNA
-285 SYAHSPPHSPYTP
+285 
-298 TPTPTPLQ
+298 
-306 DSPLNP
+306 

-337 DEAST
+337 GSALSGDTSAQ
-342 NQHQLSDGGAAIPP
+342 QHS
-356 AAAPSANT
+356 S
-364 TATAAATISA
+364 ATAAAATLSPPEGSSA
-374 ATTATTPTTDPH
+374 AAAGETVVAGSSSSSASASSPPSAPSQQQPPQASSAQATPKPEIS
-386 HTSVQQGLTD
+386 SVHEGVTD
-396 TGERRRTLEDRR
+396 TGERRRTHEDRR
-408 ALQPLDLNSTHMGPS
+408 ALQPLDLNTSPHMGPS
-423 KGGGEAGGGGREIE
+423 KGGGEPVGGGGGGGGGGIALIE
-437 GKDVGG
+437 GRETGGG
-443 GVGEGGGGE
+443 GV
-452 GGRGGGGCTPGQD
+452 GGGCTPGQD
-465 LLSWCQTVTRGYKG
+465 LLSWCQTVTRGYRG

-540 DMVILSVPDK
+540 DMVILTVPDK

-579 ESSYTVGRLDT
+579 ESSYTVGRLDAS
-590 NSGDDDIL
+590 SGEDDIL
-598 NLRSHDDNCNLQ
+598 NLRSHDDNRNLQ
-610 RLSSHLSTPADNE
+610 RLSAHLSTPVDVKI
-623 NDNRTI
+623 DNRMVSA
-629 EARIRRTSESSQS
+629 EARIRRPSESSQS
-642 SQKSSSNSS
+642 SQKSS
-651 SKRKSGD
+651 KRKSGEF
-658 YGPEKDGTNIATTP
+658 GSEKEGNVVTTP
-672 SAKDRL
+672 SAKERI
-678 LASSKSITSEIFKIG
+678 LASSKSLTSEIFKIG
-693 TKVLSPTREKL
+693 NKVLSPTREKL

-722 GERPVLM
+722 GDRPALM
-729 THKQLVDPFASDD
+729 TRKQLVDPFASDD
-742 EEDPTSPVGTQEQ
+742 EDEPSSPVNSHEQ
-755 QLTSSQVSQEN
+755 PPVSSQVQEN
-766 EDTCNKDVRR
+766 EDTYNQ
-776 SLSPKSS
+776 
-783 VVSLN
+783 N
-788 EETPGDQKAEE
+788 
-799 NPVTE
+799 N
-804 DIAVREGKNMTE
+804 
-816 ERIHQ
+816 
-821 VGSLELLDKSDAY
+821 
-834 GRLEKKEM
+834 
-842 DVNPQVPT
+842 
-850 DDGNVKNLAE
+850 
-860 TRVLSNG
+860 RVLT
-867 ARPKVPSSSSDAS
+867 SSRSPVISPLG
-880 KCRDSAEGATRVY
+880 E
-893 SIAEPASKD
+893 
-902 DLFVSSNFVLLTE
+902 
-915 DSRQQSESGVVDEAS
+915 
-930 HEDILFMAQVAGILH
+930 
-945 LEENERAALHLLL
+945 
-958 TKRPSSRHEELKER
+958 RPSSRHEELKER
-972 ARHLLEQARREAQS
+972 ARHLLEQARREAIQNH
-986 RPGPQRSLSK
+986 PAPQRSLSK

-1014 EAKQGVVSPSS
+1014 EAKQGVVSPSTL
-1025 IQATT
+1025 QTT
-1030 HTQTRDHT
+1030 AHPHVRDHS
-1038 HEDGDGVNDEFPVQT
+1038 HDDSDERKEEHPVHIT
-1053 ASSCNE
+1053 E
-1059 ENGNIISSS
+1059 ENGNIVSSAVSDDSKVPNSSS
-1068 VREEHRIPLSSSTC
+1068 SSIG
-1082 VAAVTTTSSTTVLAP
+1082 VVNTSLAP
-1097 SAFPTTMSPTEVQS
+1097 SAFTTTSPSEVQS
-1111 SSSSP
+1111 AVSLASSRNVGGTPVSSSD
-1116 LLRNSGASIGGSNE
+1116 

-1137 PKLQSFK
+1137 PRLQSFK

-1156 VPHSPR
+1156 SSNSPR
-1162 ASPDKQTCETSR
+1162 ASPDKQTCESSR

-1191 EQAAKLEKRLRKIME
+1191 EQAAKLEKRLRKVME
-1206 LNSRSEE
+1206 LSTRTED

-1303 AIDEDEQIEHDVSR
+1303 AIDDDEHIEQIVSG
-1317 ASIKPQEK
+1317 ASTKPQEK
-1325 CALM
+1325 CILM